1 MAGTNIRIGANSSEF
16 QKQMSEVTRQLKLV
30 SSECGVA
37 SQKAKLFGTAQDQLA
52 AKQRELT
59 AKIQAQTQ
67 MMKLHQDRVLNINST
82 IDKQKEKQSELA
94 KKIEEVS
101 KKHEESI
108 KTTGKNS
115 EETKKLGDELKNLKE
130 EYAKNEKAI
139 ESSNNQLV
147 NATTKMN
154 NTEKAMLQN
163 QKALEDVNKEISNSK
178 IDKLAENFDKVSD
191 ASGKAS
197 DKLKPVSTAIAGL
210 GTASIAASITFEDSM
225 AKVSTIADETEVS
238 YDSMKKSII
247 DLSNQTGISANDIA
261 DNVYNAISAGQSTGD
276 AVNFVTN
283 STKLAKAGF
292 AEAGQSLDVLTTIMN
307 AYGLKADQVGMVSD
321 TLVQIQNKGKTTVA
335 ELSAT
340 MGKIIPT
347 ANSMGVSLDQL
358 GAGYALMTSKGIATA
373 ETTTYMNSL
382 LNELGK
388 SGTKASEAL
397 KKGTGK
403 TFQELTEGG
412 YPLGDVLVMLEKE
425 AKRSRVSLAD
435 MFGSAEAGKAALVL
449 ATDSGDAF
457 NSLLEDM
464 ENSLGATDAAF
475 EKVNN
480 TTGNKLKQSLNEV
493 KNSAINMGDTL
504 APITSIVAEGF
515 SKITGMLSSLSTE
528 QLKTIAG
535 VGAGIITLNL
545 ALGAFSKLTKGI
557 SNTVKAYK
565 DIKEF
570 GGKALDVVKN
580 FGSKALDGAKAA
592 GNFATSIGKNMVSAT
607 INGAKAVGNLALN
620 LGKATVAFAKSAV
633 QAGVSA
639 AKWIAHKAVTI
650 ASTVAT
656 TAMSAAQ
663 AALNFVMSLNP
674 ITLIIIAIGALV
686 AAIVV
691 LWNKCEWFRE
701 LCYALFE
708 GLKQA
713 WDATVQFF
721 KSCWDWFVGLW
732 NAAVEG
738 VKTIWQGI
746 CDFFKLIWQGV
757 CAYFE
762 FVWNVWKTAFEVV
775 VNAIMAIWQGICNAI
790 KFAWQIIVDFI
801 KLVWEGWKNIFQSVG
816 NIIQGI
822 WQGLC
827 NTIKS
832 IWEGIVNTIKSLWNG
847 FKSIFESVG
856 NSIRSVWN
864 GLTSMISSVWNGVV
878 NGVKS
883 AWNGIISPFQSVV
896 NSIKNIWNGIKSMFK
911 LPHFS
916 ITGKFSLS
924 PPSIPKVSV
933 DWYYNGGIFK
943 SPTVLGGVGVG
954 DAFNGQG
961 SNAEAVVPL
970 DEMYRNIKGIVDNSS
985 GENVVIYLTN
995 TTELDGE
1002 VISSKTTK
1010 KVIKGIGK
1018 EKSSRKILSGG
1029 GKLKYV

>member
-52 AKQRELT
+52 AKQKELT

-67 MMKLHQDRVLNINST
+67 MMKLHQDRVVNINST

-115 EETKKLGDELKNLKE
+115 EESKKLGDELKDLKE

-178 IDKLAENFDKVSD
+178 IDKLAENFDKVSE

-210 GTASIAASITFEDSM
+210 GTASVAASITFEDSM

-276 AVNFVTN
+276 AVSFVTN

-307 AYGLKADQVGMVSD
+307 AYGLEADRVGMVSD

-403 TFQELTEGG
+403 TFQELTVGG

-425 AKRSRVSLAD
+425 AKKSGVSLAD

-449 ATDSGDAF
+449 ATDSGEAF

-504 APITSIVAEGF
+504 APITSMVAEGF
-515 SKITGMLSSLSTE
+515 SKITGMLSSLSSE
-528 QLKTIAG
+528 QLKTIA
-535 VGAGIITLNL
+535 VIGAG
-545 ALGAFSKLTKGI
+545 
-557 SNTVKAYK
+557 
-565 DIKEF
+565 
-570 GGKALDVVKN
+570 VV
-580 FGSKALDGAKAA
+580 
-592 GNFATSIGKNMVSAT
+592 
-607 INGAKAVGNLALN
+607 ALN
-620 LGKATVAFAKSAV
+620 LVLGAVSKVTNSISSVVKGIESIKTAFNSLKKIGLAIKAFALANP
-633 QAGVSA
+633 
-639 AKWIAHKAVTI
+639 
-650 ASTVAT
+650 AT
-656 TAMSAAQ
+656 
-663 AALNFVMSLNP
+663 
-674 ITLIIIAIGALV
+674 IIIAGIVALI
-686 AAIVV
+686 ATIVL

-701 LCYALFE
+701 LCYSLFE

-713 WDATVQFF
+713 WNATVQFF

-738 VKTIWQGI
+738 VKNIWQGI

-775 VNAIMAIWQGICNAI
+775 VNVIMTIWQGICNAI
-790 KFAWQIIVDFI
+790 QFAWQVIVDFI

-896 NSIKNIWNGIKSMFK
+896 NSIKNIWDGIKSMFK

-985 GENVVIYLTN
+985 DGNVVIYLTN
-995 TTELDGE
+995 TTELDSE

-1018 EKSSRKILSGG
+1018 ERSSRKILSGG

>member
-52 AKQRELT
+52 AKQKELT

-67 MMKLHQDRVLNINST
+67 MMKLHQDRVVNINST

-115 EETKKLGDELKNLKE
+115 EESKKLGDELKDLKE

-178 IDKLAENFDKVSD
+178 IDKLAENFDKVSE

-210 GTASIAASITFEDSM
+210 GTASVAASITFEDSM

-276 AVNFVTN
+276 AVSFVTN

-307 AYGLKADQVGMVSD
+307 AYGLEADRVGMVSD

-403 TFQELTEGG
+403 TFQELTVGG

-425 AKRSRVSLAD
+425 AKKSGVSLAD

-449 ATDSGDAF
+449 ATDSGEAF

-504 APITSIVAEGF
+504 APITSMVAEGF
-515 SKITGMLSSLSTE
+515 SKITGMLSSLSSE
-528 QLKTIAG
+528 QLKTIA
-535 VGAGIITLNL
+535 VIGAG
-545 ALGAFSKLTKGI
+545 
-557 SNTVKAYK
+557 
-565 DIKEF
+565 
-570 GGKALDVVKN
+570 VV
-580 FGSKALDGAKAA
+580 
-592 GNFATSIGKNMVSAT
+592 
-607 INGAKAVGNLALN
+607 ALN
-620 LGKATVAFAKSAV
+620 LVLGAVSKVTNSISSVVKGIESIKTAFNSLKKIGLAIKAFALANP
-633 QAGVSA
+633 
-639 AKWIAHKAVTI
+639 
-650 ASTVAT
+650 AT
-656 TAMSAAQ
+656 
-663 AALNFVMSLNP
+663 
-674 ITLIIIAIGALV
+674 IIIAGIVALI
-686 AAIVV
+686 ATIVL

-701 LCYALFE
+701 LCYSLFE

-713 WDATVQFF
+713 WNATVQFF

-738 VKTIWQGI
+738 VKNIWQGI

-757 CAYFE
+757 CADFE

-775 VNAIMAIWQGICNAI
+775 VNVIMAIWQGICNAI
-790 KFAWQIIVDFI
+790 QFAWQVIVDFI

-896 NSIKNIWNGIKSMFK
+896 NSIKSIWDGIKSMFK

-985 GENVVIYLTN
+985 DGNVVIYLTN

>member
-1 MAGTNIRIGANSSEF
+1 MAGANIKIGANSSQF
-16 QKQMSEVTRQLKLV
+16 QKQMAEVTRKLKLV

-37 SQKAKLFGTAQDQLA
+37 SQKAKLFGTAQEQLA
-52 AKQRELT
+52 AKQKELT
-59 AKIQAQTQ
+59 SKIQAQTQ
-67 MMKLHQDRVLNINST
+67 MMKLHQDRVLNINAT

-94 KKIEEVS
+94 RKIEEVS

-115 EETKKLGDELKNLKE
+115 EETKKLGDELKDLKE

-139 ESSNNQLV
+139 ESSNNKLV

-178 IDKLAENFDKVSD
+178 IDKLAENFDKVSE

-197 DKLKPVSTAIAGL
+197 DKLKPASTVVAGL

-261 DNVYNAISAGQSTGD
+261 DNVYNAISAGQSTAD
-276 AVNFVTN
+276 AVNFVTE

-292 AEAGQSLDVLTTIMN
+292 AEAGQSLDILTTILN
-307 AYGLKADQVGMVSD
+307 AYGLEASEVTNVSD
-321 TLVQIQNKGKTTVA
+321 ILVQTQNKGKTTVA
-335 ELSAT
+335 ELASS

-347 ANSMGVSLDQL
+347 ANSVNVNLEQL
-358 GAGYALMTSKGIATA
+358 GTGYALMTAKGIATA
-373 ETTTYMNSL
+373 ETTTYMNSM
-382 LNELGK
+382 LNELSDSGSTVASILKEKTGK
-388 SGTKASEAL
+388 SFAELMESGTS
-397 KKGTGK
+397 
-403 TFQELTEGG
+403 
-412 YPLGDVLVMLEKE
+412 LGDSMAIIEQE
-425 AKRSRVSLAD
+425 ANNSGLA
-435 MFGSAEAGKAALVL
+435 MSELWSSSEAGKAALVL
-449 ATDSGDAF
+449 ATDAGQAF
-457 NSLLEDM
+457 NSTLSDM
-464 ENSLGATDAAF
+464 QNSAGATDTAF

-504 APITSIVAEGF
+504 APVTSMVAEGF
-515 SKITGMLSSLSTE
+515 SKITGMLSNLSSE
-528 QLKTIAG
+528 QLKTIA
-535 VGAGIITLNL
+535 VIGAG
-545 ALGAFSKLTKGI
+545 
-557 SNTVKAYK
+557 
-565 DIKEF
+565 
-570 GGKALDVVKN
+570 VV
-580 FGSKALDGAKAA
+580 
-592 GNFATSIGKNMVSAT
+592 
-607 INGAKAVGNLALN
+607 ALN
-620 LGKATVAFAKSAV
+620 LVLGAVSKVTNSISSVVKGIESIKTAFNSLKKIGLAVKAFALANP
-633 QAGVSA
+633 
-639 AKWIAHKAVTI
+639 
-650 ASTVAT
+650 AT
-656 TAMSAAQ
+656 
-663 AALNFVMSLNP
+663 
-674 ITLIIIAIGALV
+674 IIIAGIVALI
-686 AAIVV
+686 ATIVL

-701 LCYALFE
+701 LCYTLFE

-732 NAAVEG
+732 NVAVEG
-738 VKTIWQGI
+738 VKNIWQGI

-775 VNAIMAIWQGICNAI
+775 VNVIMAIWQGICNAI
-790 KFAWQIIVDFI
+790 KFAWQVIVDFI

-896 NSIKNIWNGIKSMFK
+896 NSIKNIWDGIKSMFK

-943 SPTVLGGVGVG
+943 SPTVLGGIGVG

-985 GENVVIYLTN
+985 EGNIVIYLTN
-995 TTELDGE
+995 TTKLDSE

>member
-1 MAGTNIRIGANSSEF
+1 MAGANIKIGANSSQF
-16 QKQMSEVTRQLKLV
+16 QKQMAEVTKQLKLV

-37 SQKAKLFGTAQDQLA
+37 SQKAKLFGTAQEQLA
-52 AKQRELT
+52 AKQKELT
-59 AKIQAQTQ
+59 SKIQAQTQ
-67 MMKLHQDRVLNINST
+67 MMKLHQDRVLNINAT
-82 IDKQKEKQSELA
+82 IDKQKIKQSELA
-94 KKIEEVS
+94 RKIEEVS

-115 EETKKLGDELKNLKE
+115 EETKKLGDELKDLKE

-139 ESSNNQLV
+139 ESSNNKLV

-178 IDKLAENFDKVSD
+178 IDKLAENFDKVSE

-247 DLSNQTGISANDIA
+247 DLSDQTGISANDIA
-261 DNVYNAISAGQSTGD
+261 DNVYNAISAGQSTAD
-276 AVNFVTN
+276 AVNFVTE

-292 AEAGQSLDVLTTIMN
+292 AEASQSLDILTTILN
-307 AYGLKADQVGMVSD
+307 AYGLEASEVTNVSD
-321 TLVQIQNKGKTTVA
+321 ILVQTQNKGKTTVA
-335 ELSAT
+335 ELASS

-347 ANSMGVSLDQL
+347 ANSVNVNLEQL
-358 GAGYALMTSKGIATA
+358 GTGYALMTAKGIATA
-373 ETTTYMNSL
+373 ETTTYMNSM
-382 LNELGK
+382 LNELSDSGSTVASILKEKTGK
-388 SGTKASEAL
+388 SFAELMESGTS
-397 KKGTGK
+397 
-403 TFQELTEGG
+403 
-412 YPLGDVLVMLEKE
+412 LGDAMAIIEQE
-425 AKRSRVSLAD
+425 ANNSGLA
-435 MFGSAEAGKAALVL
+435 MSELWSSSEAGKAALVL
-449 ATDSGDAF
+449 ATDAGQAF
-457 NSLLEDM
+457 NSTLSDM
-464 ENSLGATDAAF
+464 QNSAGATDTAF

-504 APITSIVAEGF
+504 APVTSMVAEGF
-515 SKITGMLSSLSTE
+515 SKITGMLSNLSSE

-535 VGAGIITLNL
+535 IGAG
-545 ALGAFSKLTKGI
+545 
-557 SNTVKAYK
+557 
-565 DIKEF
+565 
-570 GGKALDVVKN
+570 VV
-580 FGSKALDGAKAA
+580 
-592 GNFATSIGKNMVSAT
+592 
-607 INGAKAVGNLALN
+607 ALN
-620 LGKATVAFAKSAV
+620 LVLGAVSKVTNSISSVVKGIESIKTAFNSLKKIGLAVKAFALANP
-633 QAGVSA
+633 
-639 AKWIAHKAVTI
+639 
-650 ASTVAT
+650 AT
-656 TAMSAAQ
+656 
-663 AALNFVMSLNP
+663 
-674 ITLIIIAIGALV
+674 IIIAGIVALI
-686 AAIVV
+686 ATIVL
-691 LWNKCEWFRE
+691 LWNRCEWFRE
-701 LCYALFE
+701 LCYTLFE

-738 VKTIWQGI
+738 VKNIWQDI

-775 VNAIMAIWQGICNAI
+775 VNVIMAIWQGICDAI
-790 KFAWQIIVDFI
+790 KFAWQVIVDFI
-801 KLVWEGWKNIFQSVG
+801 KLAWEGWKNIFQSVG

-896 NSIKNIWNGIKSMFK
+896 NSIKNIWDGIKSMFK

-943 SPTVLGGVGVG
+943 SPTVLGGIGVG

-961 SNAEAVVPL
+961 SNAEAIVPL

-985 GENVVIYLTN
+985 EGNIVIYLTN
-995 TTELDGE
+995 TTKLDSE

>member
-1 MAGTNIRIGANSSEF
+1 MAGANIKIGANSSQF
-16 QKQMSEVTRQLKLV
+16 QKQMAEVTRQLKLV

-37 SQKAKLFGTAQDQLA
+37 SQKAKLFGTAQEQLA
-52 AKQRELT
+52 AKQKELT
-59 AKIQAQTQ
+59 SKIQAQTQ
-67 MMKLHQDRVLNINST
+67 MMKLHQDRVLNINAT

-94 KKIEEVS
+94 RKIEEVS
-101 KKHEESI
+101 KKHEEGI

-115 EETKKLGDELKNLKE
+115 EETKKLGDELKDLKE

-139 ESSNNQLV
+139 ESSNNKLV

-178 IDKLAENFDKVSD
+178 IDKLAENFDKVSE

-197 DKLKPVSTAIAGL
+197 DKLKPTSTAVAGL

-261 DNVYNAISAGQSTGD
+261 DNVYNAISAGQSTAD
-276 AVNFVTN
+276 AVNFVTE

-292 AEAGQSLDVLTTIMN
+292 AEAGQSLDILTTILN
-307 AYGLKADQVGMVSD
+307 AYGLEASEVTNVSD
-321 TLVQIQNKGKTTVA
+321 ILVQTQNKGKTTVA
-335 ELSAT
+335 ELASS

-347 ANSMGVSLDQL
+347 ANSVNVNLEQL
-358 GAGYALMTSKGIATA
+358 GTGYALMTAKGIATA
-373 ETTTYMNSL
+373 ETTTYMNSM
-382 LNELGK
+382 LNELSDSGSTVASILKEKTGK
-388 SGTKASEAL
+388 SFAELMESGTS
-397 KKGTGK
+397 
-403 TFQELTEGG
+403 
-412 YPLGDVLVMLEKE
+412 LGDAMAIIEQK
-425 AKRSRVSLAD
+425 ANNSGLA
-435 MFGSAEAGKAALVL
+435 MSELWSSSEAGKAALVL
-449 ATDSGDAF
+449 ATDSGQAF
-457 NSLLEDM
+457 NSTLSDM
-464 ENSLGATDAAF
+464 QNSAGATDTAF

-504 APITSIVAEGF
+504 APVTSMVAEGF
-515 SKITGMLSSLSTE
+515 SKITGMLSNLSSE

-535 VGAGIITLNL
+535 IGAGVITINV

-580 FGSKALDGAKAA
+580 FGAKALDGAKSV
-592 GNFATSIGKNMVSAT
+592 GNF
-607 INGAKAVGNLALN
+607 ALN
-620 LGKATVAFAKSAV
+620 LGKASVEFSKSAT
-633 QAGVSA
+633 QAGISA

-674 ITLIIIAIGALV
+674 ITLIIIGITALI
-686 AAIVV
+686 AAIVL

-732 NAAVEG
+732 NVAVEG
-738 VKTIWQGI
+738 VKNIWQGI

-775 VNAIMAIWQGICNAI
+775 VNVIMAIWQGICNA
-790 KFAWQIIVDFI
+790 
-801 KLVWEGWKNIFQSVG
+801 
-816 NIIQGI
+816 
-822 WQGLC
+822 
-827 NTIKS
+827 IKS

-896 NSIKNIWNGIKSMFK
+896 NSIKNIWDGIKSMFK

-924 PPSIPKVSV
+924 PPAIPKVSV

-943 SPTVLGGVGVG
+943 SPTVLGGIGVG

-961 SNAEAVVPL
+961 SNAEAIVPL
-970 DEMYRNIKGIVDNSS
+970 DEMYRNIKRIVDNSS
-985 GENVVIYLTN
+985 EGNIVIYLTN
-995 TTELDGE
+995 TTKLDSE

-1010 KVIKGIGK
+1010 KVIKGIEK
-1018 EKSSRKILSGG
+1018 EKSSRKILNGG

>member
-1 MAGTNIRIGANSSEF
+1 MAGASIKIGASSSEF
-16 QKQMSEVTRQLKLV
+16 QKQMKEVTRQLKLV

-37 SQKAKLFGTAQDQLA
+37 SQKAKLFGTAQEQLA
-52 AKQRELT
+52 VKQRELT

-67 MMKLHQDRVLNINST
+67 MLKLHQDRILSINST
-82 IDKQKEKQSELA
+82 IDKEKEKQSELA

-101 KKHEESI
+101 KKYEESI

-115 EETKKLGDELKNLKE
+115 EETKKLGDELKGLKE

-163 QKALEDVNKEISNSK
+163 QKALEDINKEIANSK
-178 IDKLAENFDKVSD
+178 IDKLAESFDKVSEV
-191 ASGKAS
+191 SGKAS

-238 YDSMKKSII
+238 YDDMKKSII
-247 DLSNQTGISANDIA
+247 DLSNQTGISANEIA
-261 DNVYNAISAGQSTGD
+261 DNVYNAISAGQSTAD

-307 AYGLKADQVGMVSD
+307 AYGLEADQVGMVSD

-335 ELSAT
+335 ELAST

-425 AKRSRVSLAD
+425 AKKSGVSLAD

-449 ATDSGDAF
+449 ATDSGNAF

-464 ENSLGATDAAF
+464 GDSLGATGIAF
-475 EKVNN
+475 DLVSN
-480 TTGNKLKQSLNEV
+480 THSESFKNSLNRI
-493 KNSAINMGDTL
+493 KNTAISMGDTL
-504 APITSIVAEGF
+504 APITSKIADGF
-515 SKITGMLSSLSTE
+515 SKITSMLSSLSSE
-528 QLKTIAG
+528 QLITIAG
-535 VGAGIITLNL
+535 IGAGVITLNV

-557 SNTVKAYK
+557 SDTVKAYK
-565 DIKEF
+565 NIKKF
-570 GGKALDVVKN
+570 GNDAIETIKN
-580 FGSKALDGAKAA
+580 FSTKALDGAKAV
-592 GNFATSIGKNMVSAT
+592 GNF
-607 INGAKAVGNLALN
+607 ALN
-620 LGKATVAFAKSAV
+620 LGKASVEFAKSAV
-633 QAGVSA
+633 QAGISA
-639 AKWIAHKAVTI
+639 TKFIAHKVATM
-650 ASTVAT
+650 ASTLAT

-663 AALNFVMSLNP
+663 AALNLVMSLNP
-674 ITLIIIAIGALV
+674 ITLIIIGITALV
-686 AAIVV
+686 AALVV
-691 LWNKCEWFRE
+691 LWNKCEWFRN
-701 LCYALFE
+701 LCYSMFE

-713 WDATVQFF
+713 WNTTVEFF
-721 KSCWDWFVGLW
+721 KSCWDWFTGLW
-732 NAAVEG
+732 KSAVEG
-738 VKTIWQGI
+738 IKNFWNTTCEFFKTIWQGI
-746 CDFFKLIWQGV
+746 C
-757 CAYFE
+757 
-762 FVWNVWKTAFEVV
+762 
-775 VNAIMAIWQGICNAI
+775 
-790 KFAWQIIVDFI
+790 
-801 KLVWEGWKNIFQSVG
+801 
-816 NIIQGI
+816 
-822 WQGLC
+822 
-827 NTIKS
+827 NTISS
-832 IWEGIVNTIKSLWNG
+832 IWNSIVNSIKTIWNG
-847 FKSIFESVG
+847 FKNIFESVG
-856 NSIRSVWN
+856 NAIKSIWN
-864 GLTSMISSVWNGVV
+864 GLTGSISSIWDNVV

-883 AWNGIISPFQSVV
+883 AWDGIISPFKSVV
-896 NSIKNIWNGIKSMFK
+896 NSITSIWDGIKSMFK

-916 ITGKFSLS
+916 ITGSFSLV

-943 SPTVLGGVGVG
+943 SPTLLNGIGVG

-961 SNAEAVVPL
+961 SNAEAIVPL
-970 DEMYRNIKGIVDNSS
+970 DEMYRKIQEIVKNETRSESSNTIIIKNYMDSEEISSYTYKKVDNKFALA
-985 GENVVIYLTN
+985 GR
-995 TTELDGE
+995 
-1002 VISSKTTK
+1002 
-1010 KVIKGIGK
+1010 
-1018 EKSSRKILSGG
+1018 SRR
-1029 GKLKYV
+1029 

>member
-1 MAGTNIRIGANSSEF
+1 MAGASIKIGASSSEF
-16 QKQMSEVTRQLKLV
+16 QKQMSEVTRQLKLL

-37 SQKAKLFGTAQDQLA
+37 SQKAKLFGTAQEQLA
-52 AKQRELT
+52 VKQKELT

-67 MMKLHQDRVLNINST
+67 MMKLHQDRVLNINT
-82 IDKQKEKQSELA
+82 AIDRQKEKQSELA

-115 EETKKLGDELKNLKE
+115 EETKKLGDELKELKE

-147 NATTKMN
+147 NAVTKMN

-163 QKALEDVNKEISNSK
+163 QKALEDINKEIANSK
-178 IDKLAENFDKVSD
+178 IDKLAENFDKASE
-191 ASGKAS
+191 ASGKIS
-197 DKLKPVSTAIAGL
+197 DKLKPVSTTIAGL
-210 GTASIAASITFEDSM
+210 GTASVAASITFEDSM

-238 YDSMKKSII
+238 YDDMKKSII

-261 DNVYNAISAGQSTGD
+261 DNVYNAISAGQSTAD
-276 AVNFVTN
+276 AVNFVTE

-292 AEAGQSLDVLTTIMN
+292 AEASQSLDILTTILN
-307 AYGLKADQVGMVSD
+307 AYGLEASEVTNVSD
-321 TLVQIQNKGKTTVA
+321 ILVQTQNKGKTTVA
-335 ELSAT
+335 ELASS

-347 ANSMGVSLDQL
+347 ANSVNVNLGQL
-358 GAGYALMTSKGIATA
+358 GTGYALMTAKGIATA
-373 ETTTYMNSL
+373 ETTTYMNSM
-382 LNELGK
+382 LNELSDSGSTVASILKEKTGK
-388 SGTKASEAL
+388 SFAELMESGTS
-397 KKGTGK
+397 
-403 TFQELTEGG
+403 
-412 YPLGDVLVMLEKE
+412 LGDAMAIIEQE
-425 AKRSRVSLAD
+425 ANNSGLA
-435 MFGSAEAGKAALVL
+435 MSELWSSSEAGKAALVL
-449 ATDSGDAF
+449 ATDAGQAF
-457 NSLLEDM
+457 NSTLSDM
-464 ENSLGATDAAF
+464 QNSAGATDTAF

-504 APITSIVAEGF
+504 APVTSMVAEGF
-515 SKITGMLSSLSTE
+515 SKITGMLSNLSSE

-535 VGAGIITLNL
+535 IGAGVITINV

-570 GGKALDVVKN
+570 GSKALDVVKN
-580 FGSKALDGAKAA
+580 FSIKALD
-592 GNFATSIGKNMVSAT
+592 
-607 INGAKAVGNLALN
+607 GAKAVGNLALN
-620 LGKATVAFAKSAV
+620 LGKATVEFTKSAV
-633 QAGVSA
+633 QSGISA
-639 AKWIAHKAVTI
+639 ARFVAHKVATI

-674 ITLIIIAIGALV
+674 ITLIITGITALIAS
-686 AAIVV
+686 IVV

-701 LCYALFE
+701 LCYSLFE

-713 WDATVQFF
+713 WNATLQFF
-721 KSCWDWFVGLW
+721 KSCWDCFTELW
-732 NAAVEG
+732 NASIE
-738 VKTIWQGI
+738 
-746 CDFFKLIWQGV
+746 
-757 CAYFE
+757 
-762 FVWNVWKTAFEVV
+762 
-775 VNAIMAIWQGICNAI
+775 AI
-790 KFAWQIIVDFI
+790 KNI
-801 KLVWEGWKNIFQSVG
+801 WK
-816 NIIQGI
+816 
-822 WQGLC
+822 GLC

-832 IWEGIVNTIKSLWNG
+832 VWEGIVNNIKSSWNG
-847 FKSIFESVG
+847 FKSIFVTVG
-856 NSIRSVWN
+856 NSIMSAWQ
-864 GLTSMISSVWNGVV
+864 GLTNTISSVWNGVV

-883 AWNGIISPFQSVV
+883 TWNGIISPFQSVV
-896 NSIKNIWNGIKSMFK
+896 NSIKGIWDGLKSMFK

-916 ITGKFSLS
+916 ITGKFSLV

-943 SPTVLGGVGVG
+943 SPTVLGGIGVG

-961 SNAEAVVPL
+961 SNAEAIVPL

-985 GENVVIYLTN
+985 EGNIVIYLTN
-995 TTELDGE
+995 TTKLDSE

-1018 EKSSRKILSGG
+1018 EKSSRRILSGG

>member
-52 AKQRELT
+52 AKQKELT

-67 MMKLHQDRVLNINST
+67 MMKLHQDRVVNINST

-115 EETKKLGDELKNLKE
+115 EESKKLGDELKDLKE

-178 IDKLAENFDKVSD
+178 IDKLAENFDKVSE

-210 GTASIAASITFEDSM
+210 GTASVAASITFEDSM

-276 AVNFVTN
+276 AVSFVTN

-307 AYGLKADQVGMVSD
+307 AYGLEADRVGMVSD

-403 TFQELTEGG
+403 TFQELTVGG

-425 AKRSRVSLAD
+425 AKKSGVSLAD

-449 ATDSGDAF
+449 ATDSGEAF

-504 APITSIVAEGF
+504 APITSMVAEGF
-515 SKITGMLSSLSTE
+515 SKITGMLSSLSSE
-528 QLKTIAG
+528 QLKTIA
-535 VGAGIITLNL
+535 VIGAG
-545 ALGAFSKLTKGI
+545 
-557 SNTVKAYK
+557 
-565 DIKEF
+565 
-570 GGKALDVVKN
+570 VV
-580 FGSKALDGAKAA
+580 
-592 GNFATSIGKNMVSAT
+592 
-607 INGAKAVGNLALN
+607 ALN
-620 LGKATVAFAKSAV
+620 LVLGAVSKVTNSISSVVKGIESIKTAFNSLKKIGLAVKAFALANP
-633 QAGVSA
+633 
-639 AKWIAHKAVTI
+639 
-650 ASTVAT
+650 AT
-656 TAMSAAQ
+656 
-663 AALNFVMSLNP
+663 
-674 ITLIIIAIGALV
+674 IIIAGIVALI
-686 AAIVV
+686 ATIVL

-701 LCYALFE
+701 LCYSLFE

-713 WDATVQFF
+713 WNATVQFF

-738 VKTIWQGI
+738 VKNIWQGI

-775 VNAIMAIWQGICNAI
+775 VNVIMAIWQGICNAI
-790 KFAWQIIVDFI
+790 QFAWQVIVDFI

-896 NSIKNIWNGIKSMFK
+896 NSIKNIWDGIKSMFK

-985 GENVVIYLTN
+985 DGNVVIYLTN

>member
-16 QKQMSEVTRQLKLV
+16 QKQMSEVTRQLRLV

-52 AKQRELT
+52 AKQKELT

-67 MMKLHQDRVLNINST
+67 MMKLHQDRVVNINST

-115 EETKKLGDELKNLKE
+115 EESKKLGDELKDLKE

-178 IDKLAENFDKVSD
+178 IDKLAENFDKVSE

-210 GTASIAASITFEDSM
+210 GTASVAASITFEDSM

-283 STKLAKAGF
+283 STKLAKAGV

-307 AYGLKADQVGMVSD
+307 AYGLEADQVGMVSD

-335 ELSAT
+335 ELAST

-403 TFQELTEGG
+403 TFQELTELG
-412 YPLGDVLVMLEKE
+412 YPVGDVLVMLEKE
-425 AKRSRVSLAD
+425 AKKSGVSLAD

-449 ATDSGDAF
+449 ATDSGEAF

-464 ENSLGATDAAF
+464 GNSLGATDAAF

-504 APITSIVAEGF
+504 APITSMVAEGF
-515 SKITGMLSSLSTE
+515 RKITGMLSSLSSE
-528 QLKTIAG
+528 QLKTIA
-535 VGAGIITLNL
+535 VIGAG
-545 ALGAFSKLTKGI
+545 
-557 SNTVKAYK
+557 
-565 DIKEF
+565 
-570 GGKALDVVKN
+570 VV
-580 FGSKALDGAKAA
+580 
-592 GNFATSIGKNMVSAT
+592 
-607 INGAKAVGNLALN
+607 ALN
-620 LGKATVAFAKSAV
+620 LVLGAVSKVTNSISSVVKGIESIKTAFNSLKKIGLAVKAFALANP
-633 QAGVSA
+633 
-639 AKWIAHKAVTI
+639 
-650 ASTVAT
+650 AT
-656 TAMSAAQ
+656 
-663 AALNFVMSLNP
+663 
-674 ITLIIIAIGALV
+674 IIIAGIVALI
-686 AAIVV
+686 ATIVL

-701 LCYALFE
+701 LCYSLFE

-713 WDATVQFF
+713 WNATVQFF

-738 VKTIWQGI
+738 VKNIWQGI

-775 VNAIMAIWQGICNAI
+775 VNVIMAIWQGICNAI
-790 KFAWQIIVDFI
+790 QFAWQVIVDFI

-896 NSIKNIWNGIKSMFK
+896 NSIKNIWDGIKSMFK

-943 SPTVLGGVGVG
+943 SPTLLGGVGVG

-985 GENVVIYLTN
+985 NENVVIYLTN

-1010 KVIKGIGK
+1010 KVIKGIGR

>member
-1 MAGTNIRIGANSSEF
+1 MAGASIKIGASSSEF
-16 QKQMSEVTRQLKLV
+16 QKQMSEVTRQLKLL

-37 SQKAKLFGTAQDQLA
+37 SQKAKLFGTAQEQLA
-52 AKQRELT
+52 VKQKELT

-67 MMKLHQDRVLNINST
+67 MMKLHQDRVLNINT
-82 IDKQKEKQSELA
+82 AIDRQKEKQSELA

-115 EETKKLGDELKNLKE
+115 EETKKLGDELKELKE

-147 NATTKMN
+147 NAVTKMN

-163 QKALEDVNKEISNSK
+163 QKALEDINKEIANSK
-178 IDKLAENFDKVSD
+178 IDKLAENFDKASE
-191 ASGKAS
+191 ASGKIS
-197 DKLKPVSTAIAGL
+197 DKLKTVSTTIAGL
-210 GTASIAASITFEDSM
+210 GTASVAASITFEDSM

-238 YDSMKKSII
+238 YDDMKKSII

-261 DNVYNAISAGQSTGD
+261 DNVYNAISAGQSTAN
-276 AVNFVTN
+276 AVGFVTE

-292 AEAGQSLDVLTTIMN
+292 AEAGQSLDILTTILN
-307 AYGLKADQVGMVSD
+307 AYGLEASEVTNVSD
-321 TLVQIQNKGKTTVA
+321 ILVQTQNKGKTTVA
-335 ELSAT
+335 ELASS

-347 ANSMGVSLDQL
+347 ANSVNVNLGQL
-358 GAGYALMTSKGIATA
+358 GTGYALMTAKGIATA
-373 ETTTYMNSL
+373 ETTTYMNSM
-382 LNELGK
+382 LNELSDSGSTVASILKEKTGK
-388 SGTKASEAL
+388 SFAELMESGTS
-397 KKGTGK
+397 
-403 TFQELTEGG
+403 
-412 YPLGDVLVMLEKE
+412 LGDAMAIIEQE
-425 AKRSRVSLAD
+425 ANNSGLA
-435 MFGSAEAGKAALVL
+435 MSELWSSSEAGKAALVL
-449 ATDSGDAF
+449 ATDAGQAF
-457 NSLLEDM
+457 NSTLSDM
-464 ENSLGATDAAF
+464 QNSAGATDTAF

-504 APITSIVAEGF
+504 APVTSMVAEGF
-515 SKITGMLSSLSTE
+515 SKITGMLSNLSSE

-535 VGAGIITLNL
+535 IGAGVITLNV

-570 GGKALDVVKN
+570 GSKALDVVKN
-580 FGSKALDGAKAA
+580 FSIKALD
-592 GNFATSIGKNMVSAT
+592 
-607 INGAKAVGNLALN
+607 GAKAVGNLALN
-620 LGKATVAFAKSAV
+620 LGKATVEFTKSAV
-633 QAGVSA
+633 QSGISA
-639 AKWIAHKAVTI
+639 AQFVAHKVATI

-674 ITLIIIAIGALV
+674 ITLIITGITALIAS
-686 AAIVV
+686 IVV

-701 LCYALFE
+701 LCYSLFE

-713 WDATVQFF
+713 WNATLQFF
-721 KSCWDWFVGLW
+721 KSCWDCFTELW
-732 NAAVEG
+732 NASIE
-738 VKTIWQGI
+738 
-746 CDFFKLIWQGV
+746 
-757 CAYFE
+757 
-762 FVWNVWKTAFEVV
+762 
-775 VNAIMAIWQGICNAI
+775 AI
-790 KFAWQIIVDFI
+790 KNI
-801 KLVWEGWKNIFQSVG
+801 WK
-816 NIIQGI
+816 
-822 WQGLC
+822 GLC

-832 IWEGIVNTIKSLWNG
+832 VWEGIVNNIKSSWNG
-847 FKSIFESVG
+847 FKSIFVTVG
-856 NSIRSVWN
+856 NSIMSAWQ
-864 GLTSMISSVWNGVV
+864 GLTNTISSVWNGVV

-883 AWNGIISPFQSVV
+883 TWNGIISPFQSVV
-896 NSIKNIWNGIKSMFK
+896 NSIKGIWDGLKSMFK

-916 ITGKFSLS
+916 ITGKFSLV

-943 SPTVLGGVGVG
+943 SPTVLGGIGVG

-961 SNAEAVVPL
+961 SNAEAIVPL

-985 GENVVIYLTN
+985 EGNIVIYLTN
-995 TTELDGE
+995 TTKLDSE

>member
-1 MAGTNIRIGANSSEF
+1 MAGANIKIGANSSQF
-16 QKQMSEVTRQLKLV
+16 QKQMAEATRQLKLV

-37 SQKAKLFGTAQDQLA
+37 SQKAKLFGTAQEQLA
-52 AKQRELT
+52 AKQKELT
-59 AKIQAQTQ
+59 SKIQAQTQ
-67 MMKLHQDRVLNINST
+67 MMKLHQDRVLNINAT

-94 KKIEEVS
+94 RKIEEVS

-115 EETKKLGDELKNLKE
+115 EETKKLGDELKDLKE

-139 ESSNNQLV
+139 ESSNNKLV

-178 IDKLAENFDKVSD
+178 IDKLAENFDKVSE

-197 DKLKPVSTAIAGL
+197 DKLKPTSTAVAGL

-261 DNVYNAISAGQSTGD
+261 DNVYNAISAGQSTAD
-276 AVNFVTN
+276 AVNFVTE

-292 AEAGQSLDVLTTIMN
+292 AEAGQSLDILTTILN
-307 AYGLKADQVGMVSD
+307 AYGLEASEVTNVSD
-321 TLVQIQNKGKTTVA
+321 ILVQTQNKGKTTVA
-335 ELSAT
+335 ELASS

-347 ANSMGVSLDQL
+347 ANSVNVNLEQL
-358 GAGYALMTSKGIATA
+358 GTGYALMTAKGIATA
-373 ETTTYMNSL
+373 ETTTYMNSM
-382 LNELGK
+382 LNELSDSGSTVASILKEKTGK
-388 SGTKASEAL
+388 SFAELMESGTS
-397 KKGTGK
+397 
-403 TFQELTEGG
+403 
-412 YPLGDVLVMLEKE
+412 LGDAMAIIEQE
-425 AKRSRVSLAD
+425 ANNSGLA
-435 MFGSAEAGKAALVL
+435 MSELWSSSEAGKAALVL
-449 ATDSGDAF
+449 ATDAGQAF
-457 NSLLEDM
+457 NSTLSDM
-464 ENSLGATDAAF
+464 QNSAGATDTAF

-504 APITSIVAEGF
+504 APVTSMVAEGF
-515 SKITGMLSSLSTE
+515 SKITGVLSNLSSE

-535 VGAGIITLNL
+535 IGAGVITINV

-580 FGSKALDGAKAA
+580 FGAKALDGAKSV
-592 GNFATSIGKNMVSAT
+592 GNF
-607 INGAKAVGNLALN
+607 ALN
-620 LGKATVAFAKSAV
+620 LGKASVEFAKSAT
-633 QAGVSA
+633 QAGISA

-674 ITLIIIAIGALV
+674 ITLIIIGITALI
-686 AAIVV
+686 AAIVL

-713 WDATVQFF
+713 WGATVQFF

-732 NAAVEG
+732 NVAVEG
-738 VKTIWQGI
+738 VKNIWQGI

-775 VNAIMAIWQGICNAI
+775 VNVIMAIWQGICNA
-790 KFAWQIIVDFI
+790 
-801 KLVWEGWKNIFQSVG
+801 
-816 NIIQGI
+816 
-822 WQGLC
+822 
-827 NTIKS
+827 IKS

-856 NSIRSVWN
+856 NSIGSVWN

-896 NSIKNIWNGIKSMFK
+896 NSIKNIWDGIKSMFK

-943 SPTVLGGVGVG
+943 SPTVLGGIGVG

-985 GENVVIYLTN
+985 EGNIVIYLTN
-995 TTELDGE
+995 TTKLDSE

>member
-1 MAGTNIRIGANSSEF
+1 MAGANIKIGANSSQF
-16 QKQMSEVTRQLKLV
+16 QKQMAEATRQLKLV

-37 SQKAKLFGTAQDQLA
+37 SQKAKLFGTAQEQLA
-52 AKQRELT
+52 AKQKELT
-59 AKIQAQTQ
+59 SKIQAQTQ
-67 MMKLHQDRVLNINST
+67 MMKLHQDRVLNINAT

-94 KKIEEVS
+94 RKIEEVS

-115 EETKKLGDELKNLKE
+115 EETKKLGDELKDLKE
-130 EYAKNEKAI
+130 EYAKNEKVI
-139 ESSNNQLV
+139 ESSNNKLV
-147 NATTKMN
+147 NAATKMN

-178 IDKLAENFDKVSD
+178 IDKLAENFDKVSET
-191 ASGKAS
+191 SGKAS
-197 DKLKPVSTAIAGL
+197 DKLKSASTTIAGL
-210 GTASIAASITFEDSM
+210 GTASVAASITFEDSM

-261 DNVYNAISAGQSTGD
+261 DNVYNAISAGQSTAD
-276 AVNFVTN
+276 AVNFVTE

-292 AEAGQSLDVLTTIMN
+292 AEASQSLDILTTILN
-307 AYGLKADQVGMVSD
+307 AYGLEASEVTNVSD
-321 TLVQIQNKGKTTVA
+321 ILVQTQNKGKTTVA
-335 ELSAT
+335 ELASS

-347 ANSMGVSLDQL
+347 ANSVNVNLEQL
-358 GAGYALMTSKGIATA
+358 GTGYALMTAKGIATA
-373 ETTTYMNSL
+373 ETTTYMNSM
-382 LNELGK
+382 LNELSDSGSTVASILKEKTGK
-388 SGTKASEAL
+388 SFAELMESGTS
-397 KKGTGK
+397 
-403 TFQELTEGG
+403 
-412 YPLGDVLVMLEKE
+412 LGDAMAIIEQK
-425 AKRSRVSLAD
+425 ANNSGLA
-435 MFGSAEAGKAALVL
+435 MSELWSSSEAGKAALVL
-449 ATDSGDAF
+449 ATDAGQAF
-457 NSLLEDM
+457 NSTLSDM
-464 ENSLGATDAAF
+464 QNSAGATDTAF

-504 APITSIVAEGF
+504 APVTSMVAEGF
-515 SKITGMLSSLSTE
+515 SKITGMLSNLSSE

-535 VGAGIITLNL
+535 IGAGVITINV

-580 FGSKALDGAKAA
+580 FGAKALDGAKSV
-592 GNFATSIGKNMVSAT
+592 GNF
-607 INGAKAVGNLALN
+607 ALN
-620 LGKATVAFAKSAV
+620 LGNASVEFAKSAT
-633 QAGVSA
+633 QAGISA

-674 ITLIIIAIGALV
+674 ITLIIIGITALI
-686 AAIVV
+686 AAIVL

-732 NAAVEG
+732 NVAVEG
-738 VKTIWQGI
+738 VKNIWQGI

-775 VNAIMAIWQGICNAI
+775 VNVIMAIWQGICNA
-790 KFAWQIIVDFI
+790 
-801 KLVWEGWKNIFQSVG
+801 
-816 NIIQGI
+816 
-822 WQGLC
+822 
-827 NTIKS
+827 IKS

-896 NSIKNIWNGIKSMFK
+896 NSIKNIWDGIKSMFK

-943 SPTVLGGVGVG
+943 SPTVLGGIGVG

-961 SNAEAVVPL
+961 SNAEAIVPL
-970 DEMYRNIKGIVDNSS
+970 DEMYRNIKRIVDNSS
-985 GENVVIYLTN
+985 EGNIVIYLTN
-995 TTELDGE
+995 TTKLDSE

>member
-52 AKQRELT
+52 AKQKELT

-67 MMKLHQDRVLNINST
+67 MMKLHQDRVVNINST

-115 EETKKLGDELKNLKE
+115 EESKKLGDELKDLKE

-178 IDKLAENFDKVSD
+178 IDKLAENFDKVSE

-210 GTASIAASITFEDSM
+210 GTASVAASITFEDSM

-276 AVNFVTN
+276 AVSFVTN

-307 AYGLKADQVGMVSD
+307 AYGLEADRVGMVSD

-403 TFQELTEGG
+403 TFQELTLGG

-425 AKRSRVSLAD
+425 AKKSGVSLAD

-449 ATDSGDAF
+449 ATDSGEAF

-504 APITSIVAEGF
+504 APITSMVAEGF
-515 SKITGMLSSLSTE
+515 SKITGMLSSLSSE
-528 QLKTIAG
+528 QLKTIA
-535 VGAGIITLNL
+535 VIGAG
-545 ALGAFSKLTKGI
+545 
-557 SNTVKAYK
+557 
-565 DIKEF
+565 
-570 GGKALDVVKN
+570 VV
-580 FGSKALDGAKAA
+580 
-592 GNFATSIGKNMVSAT
+592 
-607 INGAKAVGNLALN
+607 ALN
-620 LGKATVAFAKSAV
+620 LVLGAVSKVTNSISSVVKGIESIKTAFNSLKKIGLAVKAFALANP
-633 QAGVSA
+633 
-639 AKWIAHKAVTI
+639 
-650 ASTVAT
+650 AT
-656 TAMSAAQ
+656 
-663 AALNFVMSLNP
+663 
-674 ITLIIIAIGALV
+674 IIIAGIVALI
-686 AAIVV
+686 ATIVL

-701 LCYALFE
+701 LCYSLFE

-713 WDATVQFF
+713 WNATVQFF

-738 VKTIWQGI
+738 VKNIWQGI

-775 VNAIMAIWQGICNAI
+775 VNVIMAIWQGICNAI
-790 KFAWQIIVDFI
+790 QFAWQVIVDFI

-896 NSIKNIWNGIKSMFK
+896 NSIKNIWDGIKSMFK
-911 LPHFS
+911 LHHFS

-985 GENVVIYLTN
+985 DGNVVIYLTN

>member
-52 AKQRELT
+52 AKQKELT

-67 MMKLHQDRVLNINST
+67 MMKLHQDRVVNINST

-115 EETKKLGDELKNLKE
+115 EESKKLGDELKDLKE

-178 IDKLAENFDKVSD
+178 IDKLAENFDKVSE

-210 GTASIAASITFEDSM
+210 GTASVAASITFEDSM

-261 DNVYNAISAGQSTGD
+261 DNIYNAISAGQSTGD

-307 AYGLKADQVGMVSD
+307 AYGLEADQVGMVSD

-335 ELSAT
+335 ELAST

-403 TFQELTEGG
+403 TFQELTELG
-412 YPLGDVLVMLEKE
+412 YPVGDVLVMLEKE
-425 AKRSRVSLAD
+425 AKKSGVSLAD

-449 ATDSGDAF
+449 ATDSGEAF

-464 ENSLGATDAAF
+464 GNSLGATDAAF

-504 APITSIVAEGF
+504 APITSMVAEGF
-515 SKITGMLSSLSTE
+515 RKITGMLSSLSSE
-528 QLKTIAG
+528 QLKTIA
-535 VGAGIITLNL
+535 VIGAG
-545 ALGAFSKLTKGI
+545 
-557 SNTVKAYK
+557 
-565 DIKEF
+565 
-570 GGKALDVVKN
+570 VV
-580 FGSKALDGAKAA
+580 
-592 GNFATSIGKNMVSAT
+592 
-607 INGAKAVGNLALN
+607 ALN
-620 LGKATVAFAKSAV
+620 LVLGAVSKVTNSISSVVKGIESIKTAFNSLKKIGLAVKAFALANP
-633 QAGVSA
+633 
-639 AKWIAHKAVTI
+639 
-650 ASTVAT
+650 AT
-656 TAMSAAQ
+656 
-663 AALNFVMSLNP
+663 
-674 ITLIIIAIGALV
+674 IIIAGIVALI
-686 AAIVV
+686 ATIVL

-701 LCYALFE
+701 LCYSLFE

-713 WDATVQFF
+713 WNATVQFF

-738 VKTIWQGI
+738 VKNIWQGI

-775 VNAIMAIWQGICNAI
+775 VNVIMAIWQGICNAI
-790 KFAWQIIVDFI
+790 QFAWQVIVDFI

-896 NSIKNIWNGIKSMFK
+896 NSIKNIWDGIKSMFK

-943 SPTVLGGVGVG
+943 SPTLLDGVGVG

-985 GENVVIYLTN
+985 NENVVIYLTN

-1010 KVIKGIGK
+1010 KVIKGIGR

>member
-1 MAGTNIRIGANSSEF
+1 MAGANIKIGANSSQF
-16 QKQMSEVTRQLKLV
+16 QKQMAEVTRQLKLV

-37 SQKAKLFGTAQDQLA
+37 SQKAKLFGTAQEQLA
-52 AKQRELT
+52 AKQKELT
-59 AKIQAQTQ
+59 SKIQAQTQ
-67 MMKLHQDRVLNINST
+67 MMKLHQDRVLNINAT

-94 KKIEEVS
+94 RKIEEVS

-115 EETKKLGDELKNLKE
+115 EETKKLGDELKDLKE

-139 ESSNNQLV
+139 ESSNNKLV

-154 NTEKAMLQN
+154 NTEKALLQN
-163 QKALEDVNKEISNSK
+163 QKALENINKEISNSK
-178 IDKLAENFDKVSD
+178 IDKLAENFDKVSE

-247 DLSNQTGISANDIA
+247 DLSDQTGISANDIA

-276 AVNFVTN
+276 AVNFVTE

-292 AEAGQSLDVLTTIMN
+292 AEAGQSLDILTTILN
-307 AYGLKADQVGMVSD
+307 AYGLEASEVTNVSD
-321 TLVQIQNKGKTTVA
+321 ILVQTQNKGKTTVA
-335 ELSAT
+335 ELASS

-347 ANSMGVSLDQL
+347 ANSINVNLEQL
-358 GAGYALMTSKGIATA
+358 GTGYALMTAKGIATA
-373 ETTTYMNSL
+373 ETTTYMNSM
-382 LNELGK
+382 LNELSDSGSTVASILKEKTGK
-388 SGTKASEAL
+388 SFAELMESGTS
-397 KKGTGK
+397 
-403 TFQELTEGG
+403 
-412 YPLGDVLVMLEKE
+412 LGDAMAIIEQE
-425 AKRSRVSLAD
+425 ANNSGLA
-435 MFGSAEAGKAALVL
+435 MSELWSSSEAGKAALVL
-449 ATDSGDAF
+449 ATDAGQAF
-457 NSLLEDM
+457 NSTLSDM
-464 ENSLGATDAAF
+464 QNSAGATDTAF

-504 APITSIVAEGF
+504 APVTSMVAEGF
-515 SKITGMLSSLSTE
+515 SKITGMLSNLSSE

-535 VGAGIITLNL
+535 IGAGVVTLNV
-545 ALGAFSKLTKGI
+545 AVGAFSKLTKGI
-557 SNTVKAYK
+557 SDTVKAYK

-570 GGKALDVVKN
+570 GGNALDVVKSFSN
-580 FGSKALDGAKAA
+580 KSLEGARTVGS
-592 GNFATSIGKNMVSAT
+592 
-607 INGAKAVGNLALN
+607 LALN
-620 LGKATVAFAKSAV
+620 LGKSTVELAKSTTQFV
-633 QAGVSA
+633 
-639 AKWIAHKAVTI
+639 AHKAVTI

-701 LCYALFE
+701 LCYSLFE

-713 WDATVQFF
+713 WNTTLQFF
-721 KSCWDWFVGLW
+721 KSCWDWFTGLW
-732 NAAVEG
+732 NTSIEG
-738 VKTIWQGI
+738 
-746 CDFFKLIWQGV
+746 
-757 CAYFE
+757 
-762 FVWNVWKTAFEVV
+762 
-775 VNAIMAIWQGICNAI
+775 I
-790 KFAWQIIVDFI
+790 K
-801 KLVWEGWKNIFQSVG
+801 N
-816 NIIQGI
+816 I

-832 IWEGIVNTIKSLWNG
+832 VWEGIVNNIKSSWNG
-847 FKSIFESVG
+847 FKSIFVTVG
-856 NSIRSVWN
+856 DSIRSVWN

-878 NGVKS
+878 NGIKS

-896 NSIKNIWNGIKSMFK
+896 TSITRIWDGIKSMFK

-916 ITGKFSLS
+916 ITGKFSLV

-943 SPTVLGGVGVG
+943 SPTVLGGIGVG

-961 SNAEAVVPL
+961 SNAEAIVPL

-985 GENVVIYLTN
+985 EGNIVIYLTN
-995 TTELDGE
+995 TTKLDSE

>member
-52 AKQRELT
+52 AKQKELT

-67 MMKLHQDRVLNINST
+67 MMKLHQDRVVNINST

-115 EETKKLGDELKNLKE
+115 EESKKLGDELKDLKE

-139 ESSNNQLV
+139 ESSNNQFV

-178 IDKLAENFDKVSD
+178 IDKLAENFDKVSE

-210 GTASIAASITFEDSM
+210 GTASVAASITFEDSM

-276 AVNFVTN
+276 AVSFVTN

-307 AYGLKADQVGMVSD
+307 AYGLEADRVGMVSD

-403 TFQELTEGG
+403 TFQELTVGG

-425 AKRSRVSLAD
+425 AKKSGVSLAG

-449 ATDSGDAF
+449 ATDSGEAF

-464 ENSLGATDAAF
+464 ENSLGATDTAF

-504 APITSIVAEGF
+504 APITSMVAEGF
-515 SKITGMLSSLSTE
+515 SKITGMLSSLSSE
-528 QLKTIAG
+528 QLKTIA
-535 VGAGIITLNL
+535 VIGAG
-545 ALGAFSKLTKGI
+545 
-557 SNTVKAYK
+557 
-565 DIKEF
+565 
-570 GGKALDVVKN
+570 VV
-580 FGSKALDGAKAA
+580 
-592 GNFATSIGKNMVSAT
+592 
-607 INGAKAVGNLALN
+607 ALN
-620 LGKATVAFAKSAV
+620 LVLGAVSKVTNSISSVVKGIESIKTAFNSLKKIGLAVKAFALANP
-633 QAGVSA
+633 
-639 AKWIAHKAVTI
+639 
-650 ASTVAT
+650 AT
-656 TAMSAAQ
+656 
-663 AALNFVMSLNP
+663 
-674 ITLIIIAIGALV
+674 IIIAGIVALI
-686 AAIVV
+686 ATIVL

-701 LCYALFE
+701 LCYSLFE

-713 WDATVQFF
+713 WNATVQFF

-738 VKTIWQGI
+738 VKNIWQGI

-775 VNAIMAIWQGICNAI
+775 VNVIMAIWQGICNAI
-790 KFAWQIIVDFI
+790 QFAWQVIVDFI

-827 NTIKS
+827 NTISS
-832 IWEGIVNTIKSLWNG
+832 IWNSIVNSIKTTWNG
-847 FKSIFESVG
+847 FKNIFESVG
-856 NSIRSVWN
+856 NAIKSIWN
-864 GLTSMISSVWNGVV
+864 GLAGSISSIWDNVV

-883 AWNGIISPFQSVV
+883 AWNGIISPFRSVV
-896 NSIKNIWNGIKSMFK
+896 NSITSIWDGIKSMFK

-916 ITGKFSLS
+916 ITGKFSLV

-933 DWYYNGGIFK
+933 SWYYTGGIFK
-943 SPTVLGGVGVG
+943 SPTVLNGIGVG

-961 SNAEAVVPL
+961 SNAEAIVPL
-970 DEMYRNIKGIVDNSS
+970 DEMYKKIKEIVKNEVGEREIILYTTNTFIVDGQELEKKTVKKVLKTINKSTKNYKKKK
-985 GENVVIYLTN
+985 GENAYA
-995 TTELDGE
+995 
-1002 VISSKTTK
+1002 
-1010 KVIKGIGK
+1010 
-1018 EKSSRKILSGG
+1018 
-1029 GKLKYV
+1029 

>member
-1 MAGTNIRIGANSSEF
+1 MAGANIKIGANSSQF
-16 QKQMSEVTRQLKLV
+16 QKQMAEVTRQLKLV

-37 SQKAKLFGTAQDQLA
+37 SQKAKLFGTAQEQLA
-52 AKQRELT
+52 AKQKELT
-59 AKIQAQTQ
+59 SKIQAQTQ
-67 MMKLHQDRVLNINST
+67 MMKLHQDRVLNINAT

-94 KKIEEVS
+94 RKIEEVS

-115 EETKKLGDELKNLKE
+115 EETKKLGDELKDLKE

-139 ESSNNQLV
+139 ESSNNKLV

-178 IDKLAENFDKVSD
+178 IDKLAENFDKVSES
-191 ASGKAS
+191 SGKVS

-225 AKVSTIADETEVS
+225 AKVSTISDETEVS
-238 YDSMKKSII
+238 YDNMKKSIV

-261 DNVYNAISAGQSTGD
+261 DNVYNAISAGQSTAD
-276 AVNFVTN
+276 AVNFVTE

-292 AEAGQSLDVLTTIMN
+292 AEAGQSLDILTTILN
-307 AYGLKADQVGMVSD
+307 AYGLEASEVTNVSD
-321 TLVQIQNKGKTTVA
+321 ILVQTQNKGKTTVA
-335 ELSAT
+335 ELASS

-347 ANSMGVSLDQL
+347 ANSVNVNLEQL
-358 GAGYALMTSKGIATA
+358 GTGYALMTAKGIATA
-373 ETTTYMNSL
+373 ETTTYMNSM
-382 LNELGK
+382 LNELSDSGSTVASILKEKTGK
-388 SGTKASEAL
+388 SFAELMESGTS
-397 KKGTGK
+397 
-403 TFQELTEGG
+403 
-412 YPLGDVLVMLEKE
+412 LGDSMAIIEQE
-425 AKRSRVSLAD
+425 ANNSGLA
-435 MFGSAEAGKAALVL
+435 MSELWSSSEAGKAALVL
-449 ATDSGDAF
+449 ATDAGQAF
-457 NSLLEDM
+457 NSTLSDM
-464 ENSLGATDAAF
+464 QNSAGATDTAF

-504 APITSIVAEGF
+504 APVTSMVAEGF
-515 SKITGMLSSLSTE
+515 SKITGMLSNLSSE
-528 QLKTIAG
+528 QLKTIA
-535 VGAGIITLNL
+535 VIGAG
-545 ALGAFSKLTKGI
+545 
-557 SNTVKAYK
+557 
-565 DIKEF
+565 
-570 GGKALDVVKN
+570 VV
-580 FGSKALDGAKAA
+580 
-592 GNFATSIGKNMVSAT
+592 
-607 INGAKAVGNLALN
+607 ALN
-620 LGKATVAFAKSAV
+620 LVLGAVSKVTNSISSVVKGIESIKTAFNSLKKIGLAVKAFALANP
-633 QAGVSA
+633 
-639 AKWIAHKAVTI
+639 
-650 ASTVAT
+650 AT
-656 TAMSAAQ
+656 
-663 AALNFVMSLNP
+663 
-674 ITLIIIAIGALV
+674 IIIAGIVALI
-686 AAIVV
+686 ATIVL

-701 LCYALFE
+701 LCYTLFE

-732 NAAVEG
+732 NVAVEG
-738 VKTIWQGI
+738 VKNIWQGI

-775 VNAIMAIWQGICNAI
+775 VNVIMAIWQGICNAI
-790 KFAWQIIVDFI
+790 KFAWQVIVDFI

-896 NSIKNIWNGIKSMFK
+896 NSIKNIWDGIKSMFK

-985 GENVVIYLTN
+985 EGNIVIYLTN
-995 TTELDGE
+995 TTKLDSE

>member
-52 AKQRELT
+52 AKQKELT

-67 MMKLHQDRVLNINST
+67 MMKLHQDRVVNINST

-115 EETKKLGDELKNLKE
+115 EESKKLGDELKDLKE

-154 NTEKAMLQN
+154 NTENAMLQN

-178 IDKLAENFDKVSD
+178 IDKLAENFDKVSE

-210 GTASIAASITFEDSM
+210 GTASVAASITFEDSM

-307 AYGLKADQVGMVSD
+307 AYGLEADQVGMVSD

-335 ELSAT
+335 ELAST

-403 TFQELTEGG
+403 TFQELTELG
-412 YPLGDVLVMLEKE
+412 YPVGDVLVMLEKE
-425 AKRSRVSLAD
+425 AKKSGVSLAD

-449 ATDSGDAF
+449 ATDSGEAF

-464 ENSLGATDAAF
+464 GNSLGATDAAF

-504 APITSIVAEGF
+504 APITSMVAEGF
-515 SKITGMLSSLSTE
+515 SKITGMLSSLSSE
-528 QLKTIAG
+528 QLKTIA
-535 VGAGIITLNL
+535 VIGAG
-545 ALGAFSKLTKGI
+545 
-557 SNTVKAYK
+557 
-565 DIKEF
+565 
-570 GGKALDVVKN
+570 VV
-580 FGSKALDGAKAA
+580 
-592 GNFATSIGKNMVSAT
+592 
-607 INGAKAVGNLALN
+607 ALN
-620 LGKATVAFAKSAV
+620 LVLGAVSKVTNSISSVVKGIESIKTAFNSLKKIGLAVKAFALANP
-633 QAGVSA
+633 
-639 AKWIAHKAVTI
+639 
-650 ASTVAT
+650 AT
-656 TAMSAAQ
+656 
-663 AALNFVMSLNP
+663 
-674 ITLIIIAIGALV
+674 IIIAGIVALI
-686 AAIVV
+686 ATIVL

-701 LCYALFE
+701 LCYSLFE

-713 WDATVQFF
+713 WNATVQFF

-738 VKTIWQGI
+738 VKNIWQGI

-757 CAYFE
+757 CTYFE

-775 VNAIMAIWQGICNAI
+775 VNVIMAIWQGICNAI
-790 KFAWQIIVDFI
+790 QFAWQVIVDFI

-896 NSIKNIWNGIKSMFK
+896 NSIKNIWDGIKSMFK

-943 SPTVLGGVGVG
+943 SPTLLGGVGVG

-970 DEMYRNIKGIVDNSS
+970 NEMYRNIKGIVDNSS
-985 GENVVIYLTN
+985 NENVVIYLTN

-1010 KVIKGIGK
+1010 KVIKGIGR

>member
-52 AKQRELT
+52 AKQKELT

-67 MMKLHQDRVLNINST
+67 MMKLHQDRVVNINST

-115 EETKKLGDELKNLKE
+115 EESKKLGDELKDLKE

-178 IDKLAENFDKVSD
+178 IDKLAENFDKVSE

-210 GTASIAASITFEDSM
+210 GTASVAASITFEDSM

-276 AVNFVTN
+276 AVSFVTN

-307 AYGLKADQVGMVSD
+307 AYGLEADRVGMVSD

-403 TFQELTEGG
+403 TFQELTVGG

-425 AKRSRVSLAD
+425 AKKSGVSLAD

-449 ATDSGDAF
+449 ATDSGEAF

-464 ENSLGATDAAF
+464 ENSLGATDTAF

-504 APITSIVAEGF
+504 APITSMVAEGF
-515 SKITGMLSSLSTE
+515 SKITGMLSSLSSE
-528 QLKTIAG
+528 QLKTIA
-535 VGAGIITLNL
+535 VIGAG
-545 ALGAFSKLTKGI
+545 
-557 SNTVKAYK
+557 
-565 DIKEF
+565 
-570 GGKALDVVKN
+570 VV
-580 FGSKALDGAKAA
+580 
-592 GNFATSIGKNMVSAT
+592 
-607 INGAKAVGNLALN
+607 ALN
-620 LGKATVAFAKSAV
+620 LVLGAVSKVTNSISSVVKGIESIKTAFNSLKKIGLAVKAFALAN
-633 QAGVSA
+633 
-639 AKWIAHKAVTI
+639 T
-650 ASTVAT
+650 AT
-656 TAMSAAQ
+656 
-663 AALNFVMSLNP
+663 
-674 ITLIIIAIGALV
+674 IIIAGIVALI
-686 AAIVV
+686 ATIVL

-701 LCYALFE
+701 LCYSLFE

-713 WDATVQFF
+713 WNATVQFF

-738 VKTIWQGI
+738 VKNIWQGI

-762 FVWNVWKTAFEVV
+762 FVWNVWKTVFEVV
-775 VNAIMAIWQGICNAI
+775 VNVIMAIWQGICNAI
-790 KFAWQIIVDFI
+790 QFAWQVIVDFI

-896 NSIKNIWNGIKSMFK
+896 NSIKNIWDGIKSMFK

-985 GENVVIYLTN
+985 DGNVVIYLTN

>member
-1 MAGTNIRIGANSSEF
+1 MAGANIKIGANSSQF
-16 QKQMSEVTRQLKLV
+16 QKQMAEVTRQLKLV

-37 SQKAKLFGTAQDQLA
+37 SQKAKLFGTAQEQLA
-52 AKQRELT
+52 AKQKELT
-59 AKIQAQTQ
+59 SKIQAQTQ
-67 MMKLHQDRVLNINST
+67 MMKLHQDRVLNINAT

-94 KKIEEVS
+94 RKIEEVS

-115 EETKKLGDELKNLKE
+115 EETKKLGDELKDLKE

-139 ESSNNQLV
+139 ESSNNKLV

-178 IDKLAENFDKVSD
+178 IDKLAENFDKVSE

-197 DKLKPVSTAIAGL
+197 DKLKPVSTTIAGL

-238 YDSMKKSII
+238 HDNMKKSII

-261 DNVYNAISAGQSTGD
+261 DNVYNAISAGQSTAD
-276 AVNFVTN
+276 AVNFVTE

-292 AEAGQSLDVLTTIMN
+292 AEASQSLDILTTILN
-307 AYGLKADQVGMVSD
+307 AYGLEASEVTNVSD
-321 TLVQIQNKGKTTVA
+321 ILVQTQNKGKTTVA
-335 ELSAT
+335 ELASS

-347 ANSMGVSLDQL
+347 ANSVNFNLGQL
-358 GAGYALMTSKGIATA
+358 GTGYALMTAKGIATA
-373 ETTTYMNSL
+373 ETTTYMNSM
-382 LNELGK
+382 LNELSDSGSTVASILKEKTGK
-388 SGTKASEAL
+388 SFAELMESGTS
-397 KKGTGK
+397 
-403 TFQELTEGG
+403 
-412 YPLGDVLVMLEKE
+412 LGDAMAIIEQE
-425 AKRSRVSLAD
+425 ANNSGLA
-435 MFGSAEAGKAALVL
+435 MSELWSSSEAGKAALVL
-449 ATDSGDAF
+449 ATDAGQAF
-457 NSLLEDM
+457 NSTLSDM
-464 ENSLGATDAAF
+464 QNSAGATDTAF

-504 APITSIVAEGF
+504 APVTSMVAEGF
-515 SKITGMLSSLSTE
+515 SKITGMLSNLSSE

-535 VGAGIITLNL
+535 IGAGVITINV

-580 FGSKALDGAKAA
+580 FGAKALDGAKSV
-592 GNFATSIGKNMVSAT
+592 GNF
-607 INGAKAVGNLALN
+607 ALN
-620 LGKATVAFAKSAV
+620 LGKASVEFAKSAT
-633 QAGVSA
+633 QAGISA

-674 ITLIIIAIGALV
+674 ITLIIIGITALI
-686 AAIVV
+686 AAIVL

-713 WDATVQFF
+713 WGATVQFF

-732 NAAVEG
+732 NVAVEG
-738 VKTIWQGI
+738 VKNIWQGI

-775 VNAIMAIWQGICNAI
+775 VNVIMAIWQGICN
-790 KFAWQIIVDFI
+790 
-801 KLVWEGWKNIFQSVG
+801 S
-816 NIIQGI
+816 
-822 WQGLC
+822 
-827 NTIKS
+827 IKS

-896 NSIKNIWNGIKSMFK
+896 NSIKNIWDGIKSMFK

-943 SPTVLGGVGVG
+943 SPTVLGGIGVG

-961 SNAEAVVPL
+961 SNAEAIVPL

-985 GENVVIYLTN
+985 EGNIVIYLTN
-995 TTELDGE
+995 TTKLDSE

>member
-52 AKQRELT
+52 AKQKELT

-67 MMKLHQDRVLNINST
+67 MMKLHQDRVVNINST

-115 EETKKLGDELKNLKE
+115 EESKKLGDELKDLKE

-178 IDKLAENFDKVSD
+178 IDKLAENFDKVSE

-210 GTASIAASITFEDSM
+210 GTASVAASITFEDSM

-276 AVNFVTN
+276 AVSFVTN

-307 AYGLKADQVGMVSD
+307 AYGLEADRVGMVSD

-340 MGKIIPT
+340 IGKIIPT

-403 TFQELTEGG
+403 TFQELTVGG

-425 AKRSRVSLAD
+425 AKKSGVSLAD

-449 ATDSGDAF
+449 ATDSGEAF

-504 APITSIVAEGF
+504 APITSMVAEGF
-515 SKITGMLSSLSTE
+515 SKITGMLSSLSSE
-528 QLKTIAG
+528 QLKTIA
-535 VGAGIITLNL
+535 VIGAG
-545 ALGAFSKLTKGI
+545 
-557 SNTVKAYK
+557 
-565 DIKEF
+565 
-570 GGKALDVVKN
+570 VV
-580 FGSKALDGAKAA
+580 
-592 GNFATSIGKNMVSAT
+592 
-607 INGAKAVGNLALN
+607 ALN
-620 LGKATVAFAKSAV
+620 LVLGAVSKVTNSISSVVKGIESIKTAFNSLKKIGLAIKAFALANP
-633 QAGVSA
+633 
-639 AKWIAHKAVTI
+639 
-650 ASTVAT
+650 AT
-656 TAMSAAQ
+656 
-663 AALNFVMSLNP
+663 
-674 ITLIIIAIGALV
+674 IIIAGIVALI
-686 AAIVV
+686 ATIVL

-701 LCYALFE
+701 LCYSLFE

-713 WDATVQFF
+713 WNATVQFF

-738 VKTIWQGI
+738 VKNIWQGI

-775 VNAIMAIWQGICNAI
+775 VNVIMAIWQGICNAI
-790 KFAWQIIVDFI
+790 QFAWQVIVDFI

-896 NSIKNIWNGIKSMFK
+896 NSIKNIWDGIKSMFK

-985 GENVVIYLTN
+985 DGNVVIYLTN

>member
-1 MAGTNIRIGANSSEF
+1 MAGASIKIGASSSEF
-16 QKQMSEVTRQLKLV
+16 QKQMSEVTRQLKLL

-37 SQKAKLFGTAQDQLA
+37 SQKAKLFGTAQEQLA
-52 AKQRELT
+52 VKQKELT

-67 MMKLHQDRVLNINST
+67 MMKLHQDRVLNINT
-82 IDKQKEKQSELA
+82 AIDRQKEKQSELA

-115 EETKKLGDELKNLKE
+115 EETKKLGDELKELKE

-147 NATTKMN
+147 NAVTKMN

-163 QKALEDVNKEISNSK
+163 QKALEDINKEIANSK
-178 IDKLAENFDKVSD
+178 IDKLAENFDKASE
-191 ASGKAS
+191 ASGKIS
-197 DKLKPVSTAIAGL
+197 DKLKPVSTTIAGL
-210 GTASIAASITFEDSM
+210 GTASVAASITFEDSM

-238 YDSMKKSII
+238 YDDMKKSII

-261 DNVYNAISAGQSTGD
+261 DNVYNAISAGQSTAN
-276 AVNFVTN
+276 AVGFVTE

-292 AEAGQSLDVLTTIMN
+292 AEAGQSLDILTTILN
-307 AYGLKADQVGMVSD
+307 AYGLEASEVTNVSD
-321 TLVQIQNKGKTTVA
+321 ILVQTQNKGKTTVA
-335 ELSAT
+335 ELASS

-347 ANSMGVSLDQL
+347 ANSVNVNLGQL
-358 GAGYALMTSKGIATA
+358 GTGYALMTAKGIATA
-373 ETTTYMNSL
+373 ETTTYMNSM
-382 LNELGK
+382 LNELSDSGSTVASILK
-388 SGTKASEAL
+388 EKTRKSFAELMESGTS
-397 KKGTGK
+397 
-403 TFQELTEGG
+403 
-412 YPLGDVLVMLEKE
+412 LGDAMAIIEQE
-425 AKRSRVSLAD
+425 ANNSGLA
-435 MFGSAEAGKAALVL
+435 MSELWSSSEAGKAALVL
-449 ATDSGDAF
+449 ANDAGQAF
-457 NSLLEDM
+457 NSTLSDM
-464 ENSLGATDAAF
+464 QNSAGATDTAF

-504 APITSIVAEGF
+504 APVTSMVAEGF
-515 SKITGMLSSLSTE
+515 SKITGMLSNLSSE

-535 VGAGIITLNL
+535 IGAGVITLNV

-570 GGKALDVVKN
+570 GSKALDVVKN
-580 FGSKALDGAKAA
+580 FSIKALD
-592 GNFATSIGKNMVSAT
+592 
-607 INGAKAVGNLALN
+607 GAKAVGNLALN
-620 LGKATVAFAKSAV
+620 LGKATVEFTKSAV
-633 QAGVSA
+633 QSGISA
-639 AKWIAHKAVTI
+639 AQFVAHKVATI

-674 ITLIIIAIGALV
+674 ITLIITGITALIAS
-686 AAIVV
+686 IVV

-701 LCYALFE
+701 LCYSLFE

-713 WDATVQFF
+713 WNATLQFF
-721 KSCWDWFVGLW
+721 KSCWDCFTELW
-732 NAAVEG
+732 NASIE
-738 VKTIWQGI
+738 
-746 CDFFKLIWQGV
+746 
-757 CAYFE
+757 
-762 FVWNVWKTAFEVV
+762 
-775 VNAIMAIWQGICNAI
+775 AI
-790 KFAWQIIVDFI
+790 KNI
-801 KLVWEGWKNIFQSVG
+801 WK
-816 NIIQGI
+816 
-822 WQGLC
+822 GLC

-832 IWEGIVNTIKSLWNG
+832 VWEGIVNNIKSSWNG
-847 FKSIFESVG
+847 FKSIFVTVG
-856 NSIRSVWN
+856 NSIMSAWQ
-864 GLTSMISSVWNGVV
+864 GLTNTISSVWNGVV

-883 AWNGIISPFQSVV
+883 TWNGIISPFQSVV
-896 NSIKNIWNGIKSMFK
+896 NSIKGIWDGLKSMFK

-916 ITGKFSLS
+916 ITGKFSLV

-943 SPTVLGGVGVG
+943 SPTVLGGIGVG

-961 SNAEAVVPL
+961 SNAEAIVPL

-985 GENVVIYLTN
+985 EGNIVIYLTN
-995 TTELDGE
+995 TTKLDSE

>member
-52 AKQRELT
+52 AKQKELT

-67 MMKLHQDRVLNINST
+67 MMKLHQDRVVNINST

-115 EETKKLGDELKNLKE
+115 EESKKLGDELKDLKE

-163 QKALEDVNKEISNSK
+163 QRALEDVNKEISNSK
-178 IDKLAENFDKVSD
+178 IDKLAENFDKVSE

-197 DKLKPVSTAIAGL
+197 DKLKPVSTVIAGL
-210 GTASIAASITFEDSM
+210 GTASVAASITFEDSM

-307 AYGLKADQVGMVSD
+307 AYGLEADQVGMVSD

-335 ELSAT
+335 ELAST

-347 ANSMGVSLDQL
+347 ANSMGVSLEQL

-403 TFQELTEGG
+403 TFQELTEWG
-412 YPLGDVLVMLEKE
+412 YPVGDVLVMLEKE
-425 AKRSRVSLAD
+425 AKKSGVSLAD

-449 ATDSGDAF
+449 ATDSGEAF

-464 ENSLGATDAAF
+464 GNSLGATDAAF

-504 APITSIVAEGF
+504 APVTSMVAEGF
-515 SKITGMLSSLSTE
+515 RKITGMLSSLSSE

-592 GNFATSIGKNMVSAT
+592 
-607 INGAKAVGNLALN
+607 
-620 LGKATVAFAKSAV
+620 
-633 QAGVSA
+633 
-639 AKWIAHKAVTI
+639 
-650 ASTVAT
+650 
-656 TAMSAAQ
+656 
-663 AALNFVMSLNP
+663 LNFVMSLNP

-701 LCYALFE
+701 LCYSLFE

-738 VKTIWQGI
+738 VKNIWQGI

-775 VNAIMAIWQGICNAI
+775 VNVIMA
-790 KFAWQIIVDFI
+790 
-801 KLVWEGWKNIFQSVG
+801 
-816 NIIQGI
+816 I

-896 NSIKNIWNGIKSMFK
+896 NSIKNIWDGIKSMFK

-943 SPTVLGGVGVG
+943 SPTLLGGVGVG

-970 DEMYRNIKGIVDNSS
+970 NEMYRNIKGIVDNSS
-985 GENVVIYLTN
+985 NENVVIYLTN

-1010 KVIKGIGK
+1010 KVIKGIGR

>member
-52 AKQRELT
+52 AKQKELT

-67 MMKLHQDRVLNINST
+67 MMKLHQERVLNINAT

-115 EETKKLGDELKNLKE
+115 EETKKLGDELKELKE

-163 QKALEDVNKEISNSK
+163 QKALEDINKEIANSK
-178 IDKLAENFDKVSD
+178 IDKLAENFEKVSE

-197 DKLKPVSTAIAGL
+197 DKLKPVSTAIAGAA
-210 GTASIAASITFEDSM
+210 TASVAASITFEDSM

-238 YDSMKKSII
+238 YDNMKKSII

-261 DNVYNAISAGQSTGD
+261 DNVYNAISAGQSTAD
-276 AVNFVTN
+276 AVNFVTE

-307 AYGLKADQVGMVSD
+307 AYGLEADQVGMVSD

-335 ELSAT
+335 ELAST

-425 AKRSRVSLAD
+425 AKKSGVSLAD

-464 ENSLGATDAAF
+464 GNSLGATDAAF

-504 APITSIVAEGF
+504 APVTSMVAEGF
-515 SKITGMLSSLSTE
+515 SKITGMLSNLSSE

-535 VGAGIITLNL
+535 IGAGVITLNV

-557 SNTVKAYK
+557 STVVKGIKSIKTAFNAIKTIGVAVKA
-565 DIKEF
+565 F
-570 GGKALDVVKN
+570 AL
-580 FGSKALDGAKAA
+580 A
-592 GNFATSIGKNMVSAT
+592 
-607 INGAKAVGNLALN
+607 
-620 LGKATVAFAKSAV
+620 
-633 QAGVSA
+633 
-639 AKWIAHKAVTI
+639 
-650 ASTVAT
+650 
-656 TAMSAAQ
+656 
-663 AALNFVMSLNP
+663 NP
-674 ITLIIIAIGALV
+674 VTLIIAGIVALIAVIAM
-686 AAIVV
+686 

-701 LCYALFE
+701 LCYSLFE

-738 VKTIWQGI
+738 VKNIWQGI

-757 CAYFE
+757 CLYFE
-762 FVWNVWKTAFEVV
+762 TVWNVWKTAFEIV
-775 VNAIMAIWQGICNAI
+775 VNVIKTIWQGICDAI
-790 KFAWQIIVDFI
+790 KFAWQVIVDFI

-816 NIIQGI
+816 NIIKGI

-832 IWEGIVNTIKSLWNG
+832 VWEGIVNTIKSLWNG
-847 FKSIFESVG
+847 FKSIFETVG
-856 NSIRSVWN
+856 NSIRSVWQ
-864 GLTSMISSVWNGVV
+864 GLTNTISSVWNGVV

-883 AWNGIISPFQSVV
+883 AWNGIISPFKSVV
-896 NSIKNIWNGIKSMFK
+896 NTITNIWDGIKSMFK

-943 SPTVLGGVGVG
+943 SPTVLGGIGVG

-985 GENVVIYLTN
+985 EGNIVIYLTN
-995 TTELDGE
+995 TTELDSE

-1018 EKSSRKILSGG
+1018 ERSSRKILSGG

>member
-115 EETKKLGDELKNLKE
+115 EETKKLGDELNDLKE
-130 EYAKNEKAI
+130 KYAKNEKAI
-139 ESSNNQLV
+139 ESSNNELV

-154 NTEKAMLQN
+154 NTEKNILRN
-163 QKALEDVNKEISNSK
+163 QKALEDLNKEISNSK
-178 IDKLAENFDKVSD
+178 IDKLAENFDKVSE

-247 DLSNQTGISANDIA
+247 DLSNQTGISANYIA

-403 TFQELTEGG
+403 TFQQLTEGG

-425 AKRSRVSLAD
+425 AKRSGVSLAD

-504 APITSIVAEGF
+504 APITSMVAEGF

-607 INGAKAVGNLALN
+607 VNGAKAVGNLALN

-713 WDATVQFF
+713 WNATVQFF

-738 VKTIWQGI
+738 VKNIWQGI
-746 CDFFKLIWQGV
+746 CDFFKLIWQG
-757 CAYFE
+757 
-762 FVWNVWKTAFEVV
+762 
-775 VNAIMAIWQGICNAI
+775 ICDAI
-790 KFAWQIIVDFI
+790 KFAWQVIVDFI

-943 SPTVLGGVGVG
+943 SPTVLGGVGIG
-954 DAFNGQG
+954 DSFNGQG

-985 GENVVIYLTN
+985 DGNVVIYLTN

-1010 KVIKGIGK
+1010 KVIKGIVK

>member
-1 MAGTNIRIGANSSEF
+1 MAGASIKIGASSSEF
-16 QKQMSEVTRQLKLV
+16 QKQMSEVTRQLKLL

-37 SQKAKLFGTAQDQLA
+37 SQKAKLFGTAQEQLA
-52 AKQRELT
+52 VKQKELT

-67 MMKLHQDRVLNINST
+67 MMKLHQDRVLNINT
-82 IDKQKEKQSELA
+82 AIDRQKEKQSELA

-115 EETKKLGDELKNLKE
+115 EETKKLGDELKELKE

-147 NATTKMN
+147 NAVTKMN

-163 QKALEDVNKEISNSK
+163 QKALEDINKEIANSK
-178 IDKLAENFDKVSD
+178 IDKLAENFDKVSE

-197 DKLKPVSTAIAGL
+197 DKLKPASTAIAGL

-238 YDSMKKSII
+238 HDNMKKSII

-261 DNVYNAISAGQSTGD
+261 DNVYNAISAGQSTAD
-276 AVNFVTN
+276 AVNFVTE

-292 AEAGQSLDVLTTIMN
+292 AEASQSLDILTTILN
-307 AYGLKADQVGMVSD
+307 AYGLEASEVTNVSD
-321 TLVQIQNKGKTTVA
+321 ILVQTQNKGKTTVA
-335 ELSAT
+335 ELASS

-347 ANSMGVSLDQL
+347 ANSVNVNLGQL
-358 GAGYALMTSKGIATA
+358 GTGYALMTAKGIATA
-373 ETTTYMNSL
+373 ETTTYMNSM
-382 LNELGK
+382 LNELSDSGSTVASILKEKTGK
-388 SGTKASEAL
+388 SFAELMESGTS
-397 KKGTGK
+397 
-403 TFQELTEGG
+403 
-412 YPLGDVLVMLEKE
+412 LGDAMAIIEQE
-425 AKRSRVSLAD
+425 ANNSGLA
-435 MFGSAEAGKAALVL
+435 MSELWSSSEAGKAALVL
-449 ATDSGDAF
+449 ATDAGQAF
-457 NSLLEDM
+457 NSTLSDM
-464 ENSLGATDAAF
+464 QNSAGATDTAF

-504 APITSIVAEGF
+504 APVTSMVSEGF
-515 SKITGMLSSLSTE
+515 SKITGMLSNLSSE

-535 VGAGIITLNL
+535 IGAGVITINV

-580 FGSKALDGAKAA
+580 FGAKALDGAKSV
-592 GNFATSIGKNMVSAT
+592 GNF
-607 INGAKAVGNLALN
+607 ALN
-620 LGKATVAFAKSAV
+620 LGKASVEFAKSAT
-633 QAGVSA
+633 QAGISA

-674 ITLIIIAIGALV
+674 ITLIIIGITALI
-686 AAIVV
+686 AAIVL

-713 WDATVQFF
+713 WGATVQFF

-732 NAAVEG
+732 NVAVEG
-738 VKTIWQGI
+738 VKNIWQGI

-775 VNAIMAIWQGICNAI
+775 VNVIMAIWQGICN
-790 KFAWQIIVDFI
+790 V
-801 KLVWEGWKNIFQSVG
+801 
-816 NIIQGI
+816 
-822 WQGLC
+822 
-827 NTIKS
+827 IKS

-856 NSIRSVWN
+856 NSIGSVWN

-896 NSIKNIWNGIKSMFK
+896 NSIKNIWDGIKSMFK

-943 SPTVLGGVGVG
+943 SPTVLGGIGVG

-985 GENVVIYLTN
+985 EGNIVIYLTN
-995 TTELDGE
+995 TTKLDSE

>member
-1 MAGTNIRIGANSSEF
+1 MAGTNIRIGANSSQF
-16 QKQMSEVTRQLKLV
+16 QKQMAEVTRQLKLV

-37 SQKAKLFGTAQDQLA
+37 SQKAKLFGTAQEQLA
-52 AKQRELT
+52 AKQKELT
-59 AKIQAQTQ
+59 SKIQAQTQ
-67 MMKLHQDRVLNINST
+67 MMKLHQDRVLNINAT

-94 KKIEEVS
+94 RKIEEVS

-115 EETKKLGDELKNLKE
+115 EETKKLGNELKDLKE

-139 ESSNNQLV
+139 ESSNNKLV

-178 IDKLAENFDKVSD
+178 IDKLAENFDKVSE

-197 DKLKPVSTAIAGL
+197 DKLKPVPTAIAGL

-238 YDSMKKSII
+238 YDNMKKSIV

-261 DNVYNAISAGQSTGD
+261 DNVYNAISAGQSTAD
-276 AVNFVTN
+276 AVNFVTE

-292 AEAGQSLDVLTTIMN
+292 AEAGQSLDILTTILN
-307 AYGLKADQVGMVSD
+307 AYGLEASEVTNVSD
-321 TLVQIQNKGKTTVA
+321 ILVQTQNKGKTTVA
-335 ELSAT
+335 ELASS
-340 MGKIIPT
+340 MGKIIPA
-347 ANSMGVSLDQL
+347 ANSVNVNLEQL
-358 GAGYALMTSKGIATA
+358 GTGYALMTAKGIATA
-373 ETTTYMNSL
+373 ETTTYMNSM
-382 LNELGK
+382 LNELSDSGSTVAGILKEKTGK
-388 SGTKASEAL
+388 SFAELMESGTS
-397 KKGTGK
+397 
-403 TFQELTEGG
+403 
-412 YPLGDVLVMLEKE
+412 LGDAMAILEQE
-425 AKRSRVSLAD
+425 ANNSGLA
-435 MFGSAEAGKAALVL
+435 MSELWSSSEAGKAALVL
-449 ATDSGDAF
+449 AIDAGQAF
-457 NSLLEDM
+457 NSTLSDM
-464 ENSLGATDAAF
+464 QNSAGATDTAF

-504 APITSIVAEGF
+504 APVTSMVAEGF
-515 SKITGMLSSLSTE
+515 SKITGMLSNLSSE

-535 VGAGIITLNL
+535 IGAGVITINV

-580 FGSKALDGAKAA
+580 FGAKALDGAKSV
-592 GNFATSIGKNMVSAT
+592 GNF
-607 INGAKAVGNLALN
+607 ALN
-620 LGKATVAFAKSAV
+620 LGKASVEFAKSAT
-633 QAGVSA
+633 QAGISA

-674 ITLIIIAIGALV
+674 ITLIIIGITALI
-686 AAIVV
+686 AAIVL

-732 NAAVEG
+732 NVAVEG
-738 VKTIWQGI
+738 VKNIWQGI

-775 VNAIMAIWQGICNAI
+775 VNVIMAIWQGICNAI
-790 KFAWQIIVDFI
+790 K
-801 KLVWEGWKNIFQSVG
+801 
-816 NIIQGI
+816 
-822 WQGLC
+822 
-827 NTIKS
+827 S
-832 IWEGIVNTIKSLWNG
+832 IWEGIVNIIKSLWNG

-896 NSIKNIWNGIKSMFK
+896 NSIKNIWDGIKSMFK

-943 SPTVLGGVGVG
+943 SPTVLGGIGVG

-961 SNAEAVVPL
+961 SNAEAIVPL

-985 GENVVIYLTN
+985 EGNIVIYLTN
-995 TTELDGE
+995 TTKLDSE

>member
-1 MAGTNIRIGANSSEF
+1 MAGANIKIGANSSQF
-16 QKQMSEVTRQLKLV
+16 QKQMAEVTRQLKLV

-37 SQKAKLFGTAQDQLA
+37 SQKAKLFGTAQEQLA
-52 AKQRELT
+52 AKQKELT
-59 AKIQAQTQ
+59 SKIQAQTQ
-67 MMKLHQDRVLNINST
+67 MMKLHQDRVLNINAT

-94 KKIEEVS
+94 RKIEEVS

-115 EETKKLGDELKNLKE
+115 EETKKLGDELKDLKE

-139 ESSNNQLV
+139 ESSNNKLV

-178 IDKLAENFDKVSD
+178 IDKLAENFDKVSE

-247 DLSNQTGISANDIA
+247 DLSDQTGISANDIA
-261 DNVYNAISAGQSTGD
+261 DNVYNAISAGQSTAD
-276 AVNFVTN
+276 AVNFVTE

-292 AEAGQSLDVLTTIMN
+292 AEAGQSLDILTTILN
-307 AYGLKADQVGMVSD
+307 AYGLEASEVTNVSD
-321 TLVQIQNKGKTTVA
+321 ILVQTQNKGKTTVA
-335 ELSAT
+335 ELASS
-340 MGKIIPT
+340 MGKIIPA
-347 ANSMGVSLDQL
+347 ANSVNVNLEQL
-358 GAGYALMTSKGIATA
+358 GTGYALMTAKGIATA
-373 ETTTYMNSL
+373 ETTTYMNSM
-382 LNELGK
+382 LNELSDSGSTVASILKEKTGK
-388 SGTKASEAL
+388 SFAELMESGTSLGDAMAIIEQEANNSGLAMSELWSSSEA
-397 KKGTGK
+397 
-403 TFQELTEGG
+403 E
-412 YPLGDVLVMLEKE
+412 
-425 AKRSRVSLAD
+425 
-435 MFGSAEAGKAALVL
+435 KAALVL
-449 ATDSGDAF
+449 ATDAGQAF
-457 NSLLEDM
+457 NSTLSDM
-464 ENSLGATDAAF
+464 QNSAGATDTAF

-504 APITSIVAEGF
+504 APVTSMVAEGF
-515 SKITGMLSSLSTE
+515 SKITGMLSNLSSE
-528 QLKTIAG
+528 QLKTIAVIG
-535 VGAGIITLNL
+535 VG
-545 ALGAFSKLTKGI
+545 
-557 SNTVKAYK
+557 
-565 DIKEF
+565 
-570 GGKALDVVKN
+570 VV
-580 FGSKALDGAKAA
+580 
-592 GNFATSIGKNMVSAT
+592 
-607 INGAKAVGNLALN
+607 ALN
-620 LGKATVAFAKSAV
+620 LVLGAVSKVTNSISSVVKGIESIKTAFNSLKKIGLAVKAFALANP
-633 QAGVSA
+633 A
-639 AKWIAHKAVTI
+639 A
-650 ASTVAT
+650 
-656 TAMSAAQ
+656 
-663 AALNFVMSLNP
+663 
-674 ITLIIIAIGALV
+674 IIIAGIVALI
-686 AAIVV
+686 ATIVL
-691 LWNKCEWFRE
+691 LWNRCEWFRE
-701 LCYALFE
+701 LCYTLFE

-738 VKTIWQGI
+738 VKNIWQGI

-775 VNAIMAIWQGICNAI
+775 VNVIMAIWQGICNAI
-790 KFAWQIIVDFI
+790 KFAWQVIVDFI

-856 NSIRSVWN
+856 NSIMSVWN

-896 NSIKNIWNGIKSMFK
+896 NSIKNIWDGIKSMFK

-943 SPTVLGGVGVG
+943 SPTVLGGIGVG

-961 SNAEAVVPL
+961 SNAEAIVPL

-985 GENVVIYLTN
+985 EGNIVIYLTN
-995 TTELDGE
+995 TTKLDSE

>member
-1 MAGTNIRIGANSSEF
+1 MAGANIKIGANSSQF
-16 QKQMSEVTRQLKLV
+16 QKQMAEVTRQLKLV

-37 SQKAKLFGTAQDQLA
+37 SQKAKLFGTAQEQLA
-52 AKQRELT
+52 AKQKELT

-67 MMKLHQDRVLNINST
+67 MMKLHQDRVVNINST

-115 EETKKLGDELKNLKE
+115 EESKKLGDELKNLKE

-178 IDKLAENFDKVSD
+178 IDKLAENFDKVSEV
-191 ASGKAS
+191 SGKAS
-197 DKLKPVSTAIAGL
+197 DKLKPVSTTIAGL
-210 GTASIAASITFEDSM
+210 GTASVASSITFEDSM

-261 DNVYNAISAGQSTGD
+261 DNVYNAISAGQSTAD
-276 AVNFVTN
+276 AVNFVTE

-292 AEAGQSLDVLTTIMN
+292 AEAGQSLDILTTILN
-307 AYGLKADQVGMVSD
+307 AYGLEASEVTNVSD
-321 TLVQIQNKGKTTVA
+321 ILVQTQNKGKTTVA
-335 ELSAT
+335 ELASS

-347 ANSMGVSLDQL
+347 ANSVNVNLEQL
-358 GAGYALMTSKGIATA
+358 GTGYALMTAKGIATA
-373 ETTTYMNSL
+373 ETTTYMNSM
-382 LNELGK
+382 LNELSDSGSTVASILKEKTGK
-388 SGTKASEAL
+388 SFAELMESGTS
-397 KKGTGK
+397 
-403 TFQELTEGG
+403 
-412 YPLGDVLVMLEKE
+412 LGDAMAIIEQK
-425 AKRSRVSLAD
+425 ANNSGLA
-435 MFGSAEAGKAALVL
+435 MSELWSSSEAGKAALVL
-449 ATDSGDAF
+449 ATDAGQAF
-457 NSLLEDM
+457 NSTLSDM
-464 ENSLGATDAAF
+464 QNSAGATDTAF

-504 APITSIVAEGF
+504 APVTSMVAEGF
-515 SKITGMLSSLSTE
+515 SKITGMLSNLSSE
-528 QLKTIAG
+528 QLKTIAVIG
-535 VGAGIITLNL
+535 VG
-545 ALGAFSKLTKGI
+545 
-557 SNTVKAYK
+557 
-565 DIKEF
+565 
-570 GGKALDVVKN
+570 VV
-580 FGSKALDGAKAA
+580 
-592 GNFATSIGKNMVSAT
+592 
-607 INGAKAVGNLALN
+607 ALN
-620 LGKATVAFAKSAV
+620 LVLGAVSKVTNSISSVVKGIESIKTAFNSLKKIGLAVKAFALANP
-633 QAGVSA
+633 
-639 AKWIAHKAVTI
+639 
-650 ASTVAT
+650 AT
-656 TAMSAAQ
+656 
-663 AALNFVMSLNP
+663 
-674 ITLIIIAIGALV
+674 IIIAGIVALI
-686 AAIVV
+686 ATIVL

-701 LCYALFE
+701 LCYTLFE

-732 NAAVEG
+732 NVAVEG
-738 VKTIWQGI
+738 VKNIWQGI

-762 FVWNVWKTAFEVV
+762 FVWNVWKTVFEVV
-775 VNAIMAIWQGICNAI
+775 VNVIIAIWQGICNAI
-790 KFAWQIIVDFI
+790 KFAWQVIVDFI

-896 NSIKNIWNGIKSMFK
+896 NSIKNIWDGIKSMFK

-943 SPTVLGGVGVG
+943 SPTVLGGIGVG

-961 SNAEAVVPL
+961 SNAEAIVPL

-985 GENVVIYLTN
+985 EGNIVIYLTN
-995 TTELDGE
+995 TTKLDSE

>member
-52 AKQRELT
+52 AKQKELT

-67 MMKLHQDRVLNINST
+67 MMKLHQERVLNINAT

-115 EETKKLGDELKNLKE
+115 EETKKLGDELKELKE

-163 QKALEDVNKEISNSK
+163 QKALEDINKEIANSK
-178 IDKLAENFDKVSD
+178 IDKLAENFEKVSE

-197 DKLKPVSTAIAGL
+197 DKLKPVSTAIAGAA
-210 GTASIAASITFEDSM
+210 TASVAASITFEDSM

-238 YDSMKKSII
+238 YDNMKKSII

-261 DNVYNAISAGQSTGD
+261 DNVYNAISAGQATGD

-307 AYGLKADQVGMVSD
+307 AYGLEADQVGMVSD

-335 ELSAT
+335 ELAST

-358 GAGYALMTSKGIATA
+358 GAGYALMTSKGISTA

-425 AKRSRVSLAD
+425 AKKSGVSLAD

-464 ENSLGATDAAF
+464 GNSLGATDAAF

-504 APITSIVAEGF
+504 APVTSMVAEGF
-515 SKITGMLSSLSTE
+515 SKITGMLSNLSSE

-535 VGAGIITLNL
+535 IGAGVITLNV

-557 SNTVKAYK
+557 STVVKGIKSIKTAFNAIKTIGVAVKA
-565 DIKEF
+565 F
-570 GGKALDVVKN
+570 AL
-580 FGSKALDGAKAA
+580 A
-592 GNFATSIGKNMVSAT
+592 
-607 INGAKAVGNLALN
+607 
-620 LGKATVAFAKSAV
+620 
-633 QAGVSA
+633 
-639 AKWIAHKAVTI
+639 
-650 ASTVAT
+650 
-656 TAMSAAQ
+656 
-663 AALNFVMSLNP
+663 NP
-674 ITLIIIAIGALV
+674 VTLIIAGIVALIAVIAM
-686 AAIVV
+686 

-701 LCYALFE
+701 LCYSLFE

-738 VKTIWQGI
+738 VKNIWQGI

-757 CAYFE
+757 CLYFE
-762 FVWNVWKTAFEVV
+762 TVWNVWKTAFEIV
-775 VNAIMAIWQGICNAI
+775 VNVIMAIWQGICNSI
-790 KFAWQIIVDFI
+790 KFAWQVIVDFI

-816 NIIQGI
+816 NIIKGI

-832 IWEGIVNTIKSLWNG
+832 VWEGIVNTIKSLWNG

-883 AWNGIISPFQSVV
+883 AWNGIISPFRSVV
-896 NSIKNIWNGIKSMFK
+896 NTITNIWDGIKSMFK

-943 SPTVLGGVGVG
+943 SPTVLGGIGVG

-985 GENVVIYLTN
+985 EGNIVIYLTN
-995 TTELDGE
+995 TTELDSE

>member
-52 AKQRELT
+52 AKQKELT

-67 MMKLHQDRVLNINST
+67 MMKLHQERVLNINAT

-115 EETKKLGDELKNLKE
+115 EETKKLGDELKELKE

-163 QKALEDVNKEISNSK
+163 QKALEDINKEIANSK
-178 IDKLAENFDKVSD
+178 IDKLAENFEKVSE

-197 DKLKPVSTAIAGL
+197 DKLKPVSTAIAGAA
-210 GTASIAASITFEDSM
+210 TASVAASITFEDSM

-238 YDSMKKSII
+238 YDNMKKSII

-261 DNVYNAISAGQSTGD
+261 DNVYNAISAGQSTAD
-276 AVNFVTN
+276 AVNFVTE

-307 AYGLKADQVGMVSD
+307 AYGLEADQVGMVSD

-335 ELSAT
+335 ELAST

-425 AKRSRVSLAD
+425 AKKSGVSLAD

-464 ENSLGATDAAF
+464 GNSLGATDAAF

-504 APITSIVAEGF
+504 APVTSMVAEGF
-515 SKITGMLSSLSTE
+515 SKITGMLSNLSSE

-535 VGAGIITLNL
+535 IGAGVITLNV

-557 SNTVKAYK
+557 STVVKGIKSIKTAFNAIKTIGVAVKA
-565 DIKEF
+565 F
-570 GGKALDVVKN
+570 AL
-580 FGSKALDGAKAA
+580 A
-592 GNFATSIGKNMVSAT
+592 
-607 INGAKAVGNLALN
+607 
-620 LGKATVAFAKSAV
+620 
-633 QAGVSA
+633 
-639 AKWIAHKAVTI
+639 
-650 ASTVAT
+650 
-656 TAMSAAQ
+656 
-663 AALNFVMSLNP
+663 NP
-674 ITLIIIAIGALV
+674 VTLIIAGIVALIAVIAM
-686 AAIVV
+686 

-701 LCYALFE
+701 LCYSLFE

-738 VKTIWQGI
+738 VKNIWQGI

-757 CAYFE
+757 CLYFE
-762 FVWNVWKTAFEVV
+762 TVWNVWKTAFEIV
-775 VNAIMAIWQGICNAI
+775 VNVIKTIWQGICDAI
-790 KFAWQIIVDFI
+790 KFAWQVIVDFI

-816 NIIQGI
+816 NIIKGI

-832 IWEGIVNTIKSLWNG
+832 VWEGIVNTIKSLWNG
-847 FKSIFESVG
+847 FKSIFETVG
-856 NSIRSVWN
+856 NSIRSVWQ
-864 GLTSMISSVWNGVV
+864 GLTNTISSVWNGVV

-883 AWNGIISPFQSVV
+883 AWNGIISPFKSVV
-896 NSIKNIWNGIKSMFK
+896 NTITNIWDGIKSMFK

-943 SPTVLGGVGVG
+943 SPTVLGGIGVG

-961 SNAEAVVPL
+961 SNAEAIVPL

-985 GENVVIYLTN
+985 EGNIVIYLTN
-995 TTELDGE
+995 TTELDSE

-1018 EKSSRKILSGG
+1018 ERSSRKILSGG

>member
-1 MAGTNIRIGANSSEF
+1 MAGANIKIGASSSEF
-16 QKQMSEVTRQLKLV
+16 QKQMNEVTRQLRLV

-37 SQKAKLFGTAQDQLA
+37 ATKAKLFGSTQDQLA
-52 AKQRELT
+52 IKQKELT
-59 AKIQAQTQ
+59 SKLQAQNS
-67 MMKLHQDRVLNINST
+67 MLKLHQDRIASLNSNIE
-82 IDKQKEKQSELA
+82 KEKKKRDELGKKLDEA
-94 KKIEEVS
+94 KRKYAEVS
-101 KKHEESI
+101 KA
-108 KTTGKNS
+108 TGKNS
-115 EETKKLGDELKNLKE
+115 EESKKLKE
-130 EYAKNEKAI
+130 EKDKLQIAYDKTSKSI
-139 ESSNNQLV
+139 EDNNKKLEE
-147 NATTKMN
+147 ATIKLN
-154 NTEKAMLQN
+154 NTEKNILRN
-163 QKALEDVNKEISNSK
+163 QRALEDINKEISNSK
-178 IDKLAENFDKVSD
+178 IDKLAENFDKVSE
-191 ASGKAS
+191 ASGKVS

-210 GTASIAASITFEDSM
+210 GTASVAASITFEDSM

-276 AVNFVTN
+276 AVSFVTN

-307 AYGLKADQVGMVSD
+307 AYGLEADQVGMVSD

-412 YPLGDVLVMLEKE
+412 YPLGDVLVMLEEE
-425 AKRSRVSLAD
+425 AKKSGVSLAD

-464 ENSLGATDAAF
+464 ENSLGVTDAAF

-504 APITSIVAEGF
+504 APITSMVAEGF
-515 SKITGMLSSLSTE
+515 SKITGVLSSLSTE
-528 QLKTIAG
+528 QLQTIAG

-607 INGAKAVGNLALN
+607 VNGAKAVGNLALN

-633 QAGVSA
+633 QASISA
-639 AKWIAHKAVTI
+639 TKWIAHKAVTI

-663 AALNFVMSLNP
+663 ATLNFIMSLNP
-674 ITLIIIAIGALV
+674 ITLIIISIGALV
-686 AAIVV
+686 GAIVV

-713 WDATVQFF
+713 WDTTIQFF
-721 KSCWDWFVGLW
+721 KNCWDWFVGLW
-732 NAAVEG
+732 NAAIEG
-738 VKTIWQGI
+738 VK
-746 CDFFKLIWQGV
+746 
-757 CAYFE
+757 
-762 FVWNVWKTAFEVV
+762 N
-775 VNAIMAIWQGICNAI
+775 
-790 KFAWQIIVDFI
+790 
-801 KLVWEGWKNIFQSVG
+801 
-816 NIIQGI
+816 I

-856 NSIRSVWN
+856 NSIRSVWS

-883 AWNGIISPFQSVV
+883 AWNGIISPFKSVV
-896 NSIKNIWNGIKSMFK
+896 NSIKNIWDGIKSMFK

-943 SPTVLGGVGVG
+943 SPTVLGGIGVG

-970 DEMYRNIKGIVDNSS
+970 DEMYRNIKRIVDNSS
-985 GENVVIYLTN
+985 DGDIVIYLTN

>member
-52 AKQRELT
+52 AKQKELT

-67 MMKLHQDRVLNINST
+67 MMKLHQDRVVNINST

-115 EETKKLGDELKNLKE
+115 EESKKLGDELKDLKE

-178 IDKLAENFDKVSD
+178 IDKLAENFDKVSE

-210 GTASIAASITFEDSM
+210 GTASVAASITFEDSM

-276 AVNFVTN
+276 AVSFVTN

-307 AYGLKADQVGMVSD
+307 AYGLEADRVGMVSD

-340 MGKIIPT
+340 MGIIIPT

-403 TFQELTEGG
+403 TFQELTVGG

-425 AKRSRVSLAD
+425 AKKSGVSLAD

-449 ATDSGDAF
+449 ATDSGEAF

-504 APITSIVAEGF
+504 APITSMVAEGF
-515 SKITGMLSSLSTE
+515 SKITGMLSSLSSE
-528 QLKTIAG
+528 QLKTIA
-535 VGAGIITLNL
+535 VIGAG
-545 ALGAFSKLTKGI
+545 
-557 SNTVKAYK
+557 
-565 DIKEF
+565 
-570 GGKALDVVKN
+570 VV
-580 FGSKALDGAKAA
+580 
-592 GNFATSIGKNMVSAT
+592 
-607 INGAKAVGNLALN
+607 ALN
-620 LGKATVAFAKSAV
+620 LVLGAVSKVTNSISSVVKGIESIKTAFNSLKKIGLAVKAFALANP
-633 QAGVSA
+633 
-639 AKWIAHKAVTI
+639 
-650 ASTVAT
+650 AT
-656 TAMSAAQ
+656 
-663 AALNFVMSLNP
+663 
-674 ITLIIIAIGALV
+674 IIIAGIVALI
-686 AAIVV
+686 ATIVL

-701 LCYALFE
+701 LCYSLFE

-713 WDATVQFF
+713 WNATVQFF

-738 VKTIWQGI
+738 VKNIWQGI

-775 VNAIMAIWQGICNAI
+775 VNVIMAIWQGICNAI
-790 KFAWQIIVDFI
+790 QFAWQVIVDFI

-896 NSIKNIWNGIKSMFK
+896 NSIKNIWDGIKSMFK

-985 GENVVIYLTN
+985 DGNVVIYLTN

>member
-1 MAGTNIRIGANSSEF
+1 MAGANIKIGANSSQF
-16 QKQMSEVTRQLKLV
+16 QKQMAEVTKQLKLV

-37 SQKAKLFGTAQDQLA
+37 SQKAKLFGTAQEQLA
-52 AKQRELT
+52 AKQKELT
-59 AKIQAQTQ
+59 SKIQAQTQ
-67 MMKLHQDRVLNINST
+67 MMKLHQDRVLNINAT

-94 KKIEEVS
+94 RKIEEVS

-115 EETKKLGDELKNLKE
+115 EETKKLGDELKDLKE

-139 ESSNNQLV
+139 ESSNNKLV

-178 IDKLAENFDKVSD
+178 IDKLAENFDKVSES
-191 ASGKAS
+191 SGKVS
-197 DKLKPVSTAIAGL
+197 DKLKSVSTAIAGL

-238 YDSMKKSII
+238 YDNMKKSIV
-247 DLSNQTGISANDIA
+247 DLSNQTGISVNDIA
-261 DNVYNAISAGQSTGD
+261 DNVYNAISAGQSTAD
-276 AVNFVTN
+276 AVNFVTE

-292 AEAGQSLDVLTTIMN
+292 AEAGQSLDILTTILN
-307 AYGLKADQVGMVSD
+307 AYGLEASEVTNVSD
-321 TLVQIQNKGKTTVA
+321 ILVQTQNKGKTTVA
-335 ELSAT
+335 ELASS

-347 ANSMGVSLDQL
+347 ANSVNVNLEQL
-358 GAGYALMTSKGIATA
+358 GTGYALMTAKGIATA
-373 ETTTYMNSL
+373 ETTTYMNSM
-382 LNELGK
+382 LNELSDSGSTVANILKEKTGK
-388 SGTKASEAL
+388 SFAELMESGTS
-397 KKGTGK
+397 
-403 TFQELTEGG
+403 
-412 YPLGDVLVMLEKE
+412 LGDSMAIIEQE
-425 AKRSRVSLAD
+425 ANNSGLA
-435 MFGSAEAGKAALVL
+435 MSELWSSSEAGKAALVL
-449 ATDSGDAF
+449 ATDAGQAF
-457 NSLLEDM
+457 NSTLSDM
-464 ENSLGATDAAF
+464 QNSAGATDTAF

-504 APITSIVAEGF
+504 APVTSMVAEGF
-515 SKITGMLSSLSTE
+515 SKITGMLSNLSSE
-528 QLKTIAG
+528 QLKTIA
-535 VGAGIITLNL
+535 VIGAG
-545 ALGAFSKLTKGI
+545 
-557 SNTVKAYK
+557 
-565 DIKEF
+565 
-570 GGKALDVVKN
+570 VV
-580 FGSKALDGAKAA
+580 
-592 GNFATSIGKNMVSAT
+592 
-607 INGAKAVGNLALN
+607 ALN
-620 LGKATVAFAKSAV
+620 LVLGAVSKVTNSISSVVKGIESIKTAFNSLKKIGLAVKAFALANP
-633 QAGVSA
+633 
-639 AKWIAHKAVTI
+639 
-650 ASTVAT
+650 AT
-656 TAMSAAQ
+656 
-663 AALNFVMSLNP
+663 
-674 ITLIIIAIGALV
+674 IIIAGIVALI
-686 AAIVV
+686 ATIVL

-701 LCYALFE
+701 LCYTLFE

-732 NAAVEG
+732 NVAVEG
-738 VKTIWQGI
+738 VKNIWQGI

-775 VNAIMAIWQGICNAI
+775 VNVIMAIWQGICNAI
-790 KFAWQIIVDFI
+790 KFAWQVIVDFI

-896 NSIKNIWNGIKSMFK
+896 NSIKNIWDGIKSMFK

-943 SPTVLGGVGVG
+943 SPTVLGGIGVG

-961 SNAEAVVPL
+961 SNAEAIVPL

-985 GENVVIYLTN
+985 EGNIVIYLTN
-995 TTELDGE
+995 TTKLDSE

>member
-1 MAGTNIRIGANSSEF
+1 MAGANIKIGANSSQF
-16 QKQMSEVTRQLKLV
+16 QKQMAEVTRQLKLV

-37 SQKAKLFGTAQDQLA
+37 SQKAKLFGTAQEQLGV
-52 AKQRELT
+52 KQKELT
-59 AKIQAQTQ
+59 AKIKAQTQ
-67 MMKLHQDRVLNINST
+67 MMKIHQDRILNINDT
-82 IDKQKEKQSELA
+82 IDKQKIKQSELA
-94 KKIEEVS
+94 RKIEEVS

-115 EETKKLGDELKNLKE
+115 EETKKLGDELKDLKE

-139 ESSNNQLV
+139 ESSNNKLV

-163 QKALEDVNKEISNSK
+163 QQALEDVNKEISNSK
-178 IDKLAENFDKVSD
+178 IDKLAENFDKVSE

-197 DKLKPVSTAIAGL
+197 DKLKPVSTTIAGL

-238 YDSMKKSII
+238 HDNMKKSII

-261 DNVYNAISAGQSTGD
+261 DNVYNAISAGQSTAD
-276 AVNFVTN
+276 AVNFVTE

-292 AEAGQSLDVLTTIMN
+292 AEASQSLDILTTILN
-307 AYGLKADQVGMVSD
+307 AYGLEASEVTNVSD
-321 TLVQIQNKGKTTVA
+321 ILVQTQNKGKTTVA
-335 ELSAT
+335 ELASS

-347 ANSMGVSLDQL
+347 ANSVNVNLGQL
-358 GAGYALMTSKGIATA
+358 GTGYALMTAKGIATA
-373 ETTTYMNSL
+373 ETTTYMNSM
-382 LNELGK
+382 LNELSDSGSTVASILKEKTGK
-388 SGTKASEAL
+388 SFAELMESGTS
-397 KKGTGK
+397 
-403 TFQELTEGG
+403 
-412 YPLGDVLVMLEKE
+412 LGDAMAIIEQE
-425 AKRSRVSLAD
+425 ANNSGLA
-435 MFGSAEAGKAALVL
+435 MSELWSSSEAGKAALVL
-449 ATDSGDAF
+449 ATDAGQAF
-457 NSLLEDM
+457 NSTLSDM
-464 ENSLGATDAAF
+464 QNSAGATDTAF

-504 APITSIVAEGF
+504 APVTSMVAEGF
-515 SKITGMLSSLSTE
+515 SKITGMLSNLSSE

-535 VGAGIITLNL
+535 IGAGVITINV

-580 FGSKALDGAKAA
+580 FGAKALDGAKSV
-592 GNFATSIGKNMVSAT
+592 GNF
-607 INGAKAVGNLALN
+607 ALN
-620 LGKATVAFAKSAV
+620 LGKASVEFAKSAT
-633 QAGVSA
+633 QAGISA

-674 ITLIIIAIGALV
+674 ITLIIIGITALI
-686 AAIVV
+686 AAIVL

-713 WDATVQFF
+713 WGATVQFF

-732 NAAVEG
+732 NVAVEG
-738 VKTIWQGI
+738 VKNIWQGI

-757 CAYFE
+757 CVYFE

-775 VNAIMAIWQGICNAI
+775 VNVIMAIWQGICNA
-790 KFAWQIIVDFI
+790 
-801 KLVWEGWKNIFQSVG
+801 
-816 NIIQGI
+816 
-822 WQGLC
+822 
-827 NTIKS
+827 IKS

-896 NSIKNIWNGIKSMFK
+896 NSIKNIWDGIKSMFK

-943 SPTVLGGVGVG
+943 SPTVLGGIGVG

-961 SNAEAVVPL
+961 SNAEAIVPL

-985 GENVVIYLTN
+985 EGNIVIYLTN
-995 TTELDGE
+995 TTKLDSE

-1018 EKSSRKILSGG
+1018 EKSSRRILSGG

>member
-52 AKQRELT
+52 AKQKELT

-67 MMKLHQDRVLNINST
+67 MMKLHQDRVVNINST

-115 EETKKLGDELKNLKE
+115 EESKKLGDELKDLKE

-178 IDKLAENFDKVSD
+178 IDKLAENFDKVSE

-210 GTASIAASITFEDSM
+210 GTASVAASITFEDSM

-276 AVNFVTN
+276 AVSFVTN

-307 AYGLKADQVGMVSD
+307 AYGLEADRVGMVSD

-403 TFQELTEGG
+403 TFQELTLGG

-425 AKRSRVSLAD
+425 AKKSGVSLAD

-449 ATDSGDAF
+449 ATDSGEAF

-504 APITSIVAEGF
+504 APITSMVAEGF
-515 SKITGMLSSLSTE
+515 SKITGMLSSLSSE
-528 QLKTIAG
+528 QLKTIA
-535 VGAGIITLNL
+535 VIGAG
-545 ALGAFSKLTKGI
+545 
-557 SNTVKAYK
+557 
-565 DIKEF
+565 
-570 GGKALDVVKN
+570 VV
-580 FGSKALDGAKAA
+580 
-592 GNFATSIGKNMVSAT
+592 
-607 INGAKAVGNLALN
+607 ALN
-620 LGKATVAFAKSAV
+620 LVLGAVSKVTNSISSVVKGIESIKTAFNSLKKIGLAVKAFALANP
-633 QAGVSA
+633 
-639 AKWIAHKAVTI
+639 
-650 ASTVAT
+650 AT
-656 TAMSAAQ
+656 
-663 AALNFVMSLNP
+663 
-674 ITLIIIAIGALV
+674 IIIAGIVALI
-686 AAIVV
+686 ATIVL

-701 LCYALFE
+701 LCYSLFE

-713 WDATVQFF
+713 WNATVQFF

-738 VKTIWQGI
+738 VKNIWQGI

-775 VNAIMAIWQGICNAI
+775 VNVIMAIWQGICNAI
-790 KFAWQIIVDFI
+790 QFAWQVIVDFI

-896 NSIKNIWNGIKSMFK
+896 NSIKNIWDGIKSMFK

-985 GENVVIYLTN
+985 DGNVVIYLTN

>member
-37 SQKAKLFGTAQDQLA
+37 SQKAKLFGTAQNQLA
-52 AKQRELT
+52 AKQKELT

-67 MMKLHQDRVLNINST
+67 MMKLHQDRVVNINST

-115 EETKKLGDELKNLKE
+115 EESKKLGDELKDLKE

-178 IDKLAENFDKVSD
+178 IDKLAENFDKVSE

-210 GTASIAASITFEDSM
+210 GTASVAASITFEDSM

-276 AVNFVTN
+276 AVSFVTN

-307 AYGLKADQVGMVSD
+307 AYGLEADRVGMVSD

-403 TFQELTEGG
+403 TFQELTVGG

-425 AKRSRVSLAD
+425 AKKSGVSLAD

-449 ATDSGDAF
+449 ATDSGEAF

-504 APITSIVAEGF
+504 APITSMVAEGF
-515 SKITGMLSSLSTE
+515 SKITGMLSSLSSE
-528 QLKTIAG
+528 QLKTIA
-535 VGAGIITLNL
+535 VIGAG
-545 ALGAFSKLTKGI
+545 
-557 SNTVKAYK
+557 
-565 DIKEF
+565 
-570 GGKALDVVKN
+570 VV
-580 FGSKALDGAKAA
+580 
-592 GNFATSIGKNMVSAT
+592 
-607 INGAKAVGNLALN
+607 ALN
-620 LGKATVAFAKSAV
+620 LVLGAVSKVTNSISSVVKGIESIKTAFNSLKKIGLAVKAFALANP
-633 QAGVSA
+633 
-639 AKWIAHKAVTI
+639 
-650 ASTVAT
+650 AT
-656 TAMSAAQ
+656 
-663 AALNFVMSLNP
+663 
-674 ITLIIIAIGALV
+674 IIIAGIVALI
-686 AAIVV
+686 ATIVL

-701 LCYALFE
+701 LCYSLFE

-713 WDATVQFF
+713 WNATVQFF

-738 VKTIWQGI
+738 VKNIWQGI

-775 VNAIMAIWQGICNAI
+775 VNVIMAIWQGICNAI
-790 KFAWQIIVDFI
+790 QFAWQVIVDFI

-896 NSIKNIWNGIKSMFK
+896 NSIKNIWDGIKSMFK

-985 GENVVIYLTN
+985 DGNVVIYLTN

>member
-52 AKQRELT
+52 AKQKELT

-67 MMKLHQDRVLNINST
+67 MMKLHQDRVVNINST

-115 EETKKLGDELKNLKE
+115 EESKKLGDELKDLKE

-139 ESSNNQLV
+139 ESSKNELV

-178 IDKLAENFDKVSD
+178 IDKLAENFDKVSE

-210 GTASIAASITFEDSM
+210 GTASVAASITFEDSM

-276 AVNFVTN
+276 AVSFVTN

-307 AYGLKADQVGMVSD
+307 AYGLEADRVGMVSD

-403 TFQELTEGG
+403 TFQELTVGG

-425 AKRSRVSLAD
+425 AKKSGVSLAD

-449 ATDSGDAF
+449 ATDSGEAF

-464 ENSLGATDAAF
+464 ENSLGATDTAF

-504 APITSIVAEGF
+504 APITSMVAEGF
-515 SKITGMLSSLSTE
+515 SKITGMLSSLSSE
-528 QLKTIAG
+528 QLKAIAVIGAG
-535 VGAGIITLNL
+535 V
-545 ALGAFSKLTKGI
+545 
-557 SNTVKAYK
+557 V
-565 DIKEF
+565 
-570 GGKALDVVKN
+570 
-580 FGSKALDGAKAA
+580 
-592 GNFATSIGKNMVSAT
+592 
-607 INGAKAVGNLALN
+607 ALN
-620 LGKATVAFAKSAV
+620 LVLGAVSKVTNSISSVVKGIESIKTAFNSLKKIGLAVKAFALANP
-633 QAGVSA
+633 
-639 AKWIAHKAVTI
+639 
-650 ASTVAT
+650 AT
-656 TAMSAAQ
+656 
-663 AALNFVMSLNP
+663 
-674 ITLIIIAIGALV
+674 IIIAGIVALI
-686 AAIVV
+686 ATIVL

-701 LCYALFE
+701 LCYSLFE

-713 WDATVQFF
+713 WNATVQFF

-738 VKTIWQGI
+738 VKNIWQGI

-762 FVWNVWKTAFEVV
+762 FLWNVWKTAFEVV
-775 VNAIMAIWQGICNAI
+775 VNVIMAIWQGICNAI
-790 KFAWQIIVDFI
+790 QFAWQVIVDFI

-896 NSIKNIWNGIKSMFK
+896 NSIKNIWDGIKSMFK

-985 GENVVIYLTN
+985 DGNVVIYLTN